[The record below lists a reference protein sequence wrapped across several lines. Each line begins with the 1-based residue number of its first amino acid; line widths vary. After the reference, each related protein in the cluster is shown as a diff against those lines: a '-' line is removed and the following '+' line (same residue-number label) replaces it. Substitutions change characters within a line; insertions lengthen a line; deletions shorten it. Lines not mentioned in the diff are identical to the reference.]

1 MKKRALSIVLTLA
14 LCLGMLPATAWA
26 EQDPDPAP
34 ASQEVTTQAA
44 PAEQDVALEK
54 QDPEEQGEEIVPVAQ
69 VGETSYATLKEA
81 LDAAKNGGTVK
92 LLTNASL
99 GENDQED
106 VYTLGDGESL
116 TIDLAGKTLSGSFDI
131 GAKSGDNYT
140 VSNASLTMND
150 SSGDN
155 SGQLNGWLRVF
166 EDQNGSCSNTLTV
179 NGGTYQYTGKQNNT
193 AYQDAKA
200 TVCNVMGGTVIITGG
215 VFKSYSSGEVAIFVD
230 NDVKSTFSGGTFEG
244 IKAGVD
250 YIVACLKDGY
260 CFEQNGNRIAYAS
273 LRYDQRTEDT
283 LTVEKCTPHSFVDNN
298 EQSNCTYCNA
308 VNPDVAAADTVAKV
322 GDAQFKTLAE
332 AIAAANNTEIEVRLV
347 KNVAEN
353 VVVSGGT
360 VTIDLNGHT
369 WNADTNSTSAAYTP
383 LTVES
388 SSVTLKS
395 GTVDQGSSGGTA
407 SYGIVV
413 EGGSLTLGEDML
425 VMGSPLNNSN
435 CIPAI
440 VLESG
445 DLNLAEGVT
454 LIYGLSVPF
463 DNKLSDYLPDG
474 TAFVQCTYD
483 ATDGVK
489 LGDGYVPDVYTT
501 NASAENMAVVAHKH
515 SITTGNT
522 CACGF
527 TCSHKE
533 INKDNGQCVVCGYQ
547 MAFKTDNQCFY
558 DSLVDAVREVLYKDA
573 TTITLLRDVET
584 GVSADKNKPLAL
596 DLKDYCFSGDLT
608 IKSGTV
614 TVFGSERSHLDGT
627 LTSNVV
633 LPAEFKG
640 RVETLDAVSWKVT
653 VEPGCAG
660 RVGTLSLY
668 PYQNISEKYQLAGG
682 SFETIKFGG
691 GAWTVNS
698 IRLGDIL
705 KPGYR
710 FESMSTSQ
718 DHTLYYN
725 EQITSSNATIT
736 NVKVVLCEQHEY
748 ENGFC
753 KYCNEECPHTTVENN
768 QCTICGLAMVA
779 TVTADGETAYYSA
792 LQTAL
797 NAAADG
803 AVVKPLEDVTADAVT
818 ISSPITLDLNGKV
831 IRADLTVT
839 NAGAKLTDS
848 VGNGGIKKLTVAEGM
863 TVASLLEEGFLFK
876 NSSGRW
882 VTDLTVTE
890 LNYSSIAPIP
900 IRLGTMKDS
909 YDVVYRAED
918 KNIIALEVFAPES
931 GEGFGEYD
939 LFLELR
945 IKSSD
950 GTTVLGSGS
959 TSGVTLDPD
968 NKRAVFSL
976 DGFLTSWDAGTYQ
989 CTIESVR
996 YRPSQTDAYTLT
1008 GQTFTVNV
1016 LQSGTEAAVET
1027 GISDSYFDQKD
1038 TFTYGERIT
1047 VRAMF
1052 DPTGERPAATFSMTP
1067 PTEDQCAVFN
1077 EKGEQISEA
1086 KTVESSTWLDVLTTD
1101 LGVGTHNLTV
1111 RYLGG
1116 NNQEGATVPFTVTVN
1131 PCEITEL
1138 ALDETQLAYTGAA
1151 QTKGVAAVTA
1161 GRLTLTADDYD
1172 VRGNV
1177 QTEVGSYKLTVT
1189 GKGNYTG
1196 TLTGEYTIAKAAA
1209 PETEHGTMTV
1219 SNNHAA
1225 TYEMEIPA
1233 LPALDAGTYGAVS
1246 YALGEVDLSQ
1256 GYYDKETGAKVADGK
1271 LFLPINA
1278 NPVETTGSIGTVTI
1292 KVTTDNYEDFFLTI
1306 DVSATNKIVPIGE
1319 PTLSTT
1325 TITYG
1330 DKLSKVTLSGGLK
1343 DGDSA
1348 VPGVFSWE
1356 ELDAVL
1362 TAGEHQ
1368 VTWRFVPT
1376 DGRTY
1381 AETTGAVTIT
1391 VNKAAPTGAPKY
1403 TAITTGGKTLEDAG
1417 LTAEGGTFSV
1427 PGTVQWVDADGNEMD
1442 VSTEVKANTAY
1453 SWKFVPEDEEN
1464 YESLTG
1470 SITLYAVSHSG
1481 GGGGGGSSSGSS
1493 GSAAKTDD
1501 VTTTVKTDENGNTQT
1516 DVKVSDKAL
1525 SDAKKSG
1532 EAVKIPTG
1540 VKAGEDSNSA
1550 PVVKIDLPKNAG
1562 ETKIEVPVD
1571 NVTPGTVAVIVHE
1584 DGTEEILSSSKPT
1597 EDGLEFTIDGSAT
1610 IKVIDNSKTFV
1621 DTGDHWA
1628 KGAIDYISAR
1638 DLVSGVGDKLFAP
1651 DLTATRAQL
1660 WTILARM
1667 NGETVTGGQTWYEL
1681 PQLWAKK
1688 NGVSDGT
1695 DPNGTIT
1702 RAQLVTMLWRT
1713 AGSPTAGSE
1722 TKFTDVPADSYYAQ
1736 AVAWA
1741 AANGITT
1748 GVGSGRFDPEAPCT
1762 RAQLAT
1768 FLYQNM
1774 K

>member
-1 MKKRALSIVLTLA
+1 
-14 LCLGMLPATAWA
+14 
-26 EQDPDPAP
+26 
-34 ASQEVTTQAA
+34 
-44 PAEQDVALEK
+44 
-54 QDPEEQGEEIVPVAQ
+54 
-69 VGETSYATLKEA
+69 
-81 LDAAKNGGTVK
+81 
-92 LLTNASL
+92 
-99 GENDQED
+99 
-106 VYTLGDGESL
+106 
-116 TIDLAGKTLSGSFDI
+116 
-131 GAKSGDNYT
+131 
-140 VSNASLTMND
+140 
-150 SSGDN
+150 
-155 SGQLNGWLRVF
+155 
-166 EDQNGSCSNTLTV
+166 
-179 NGGTYQYTGKQNNT
+179 
-193 AYQDAKA
+193 
-200 TVCNVMGGTVIITGG
+200 
-215 VFKSYSSGEVAIFVD
+215 
-230 NDVKSTFSGGTFEG
+230 
-244 IKAGVD
+244 
-250 YIVACLKDGY
+250 
-260 CFEQNGNRIAYAS
+260 
-273 LRYDQRTEDT
+273 
-283 LTVEKCTPHSFVDNN
+283 
-298 EQSNCTYCNA
+298 
-308 VNPDVAAADTVAKV
+308 
-322 GDAQFKTLAE
+322 
-332 AIAAANNTEIEVRLV
+332 
-347 KNVAEN
+347 
-353 VVVSGGT
+353 
-360 VTIDLNGHT
+360 
-369 WNADTNSTSAAYTP
+369 
-383 LTVES
+383 
-388 SSVTLKS
+388 
-395 GTVDQGSSGGTA
+395 
-407 SYGIVV
+407 
-413 EGGSLTLGEDML
+413 
-425 VMGSPLNNSN
+425 
-435 CIPAI
+435 
-440 VLESG
+440 
-445 DLNLAEGVT
+445 
-454 LIYGLSVPF
+454 
-463 DNKLSDYLPDG
+463 
-474 TAFVQCTYD
+474 
-483 ATDGVK
+483 
-489 LGDGYVPDVYTT
+489 
-501 NASAENMAVVAHKH
+501 
-515 SITTGNT
+515 
-522 CACGF
+522 
-527 TCSHKE
+527 
-533 INKDNGQCVVCGYQ
+533 
-547 MAFKTDNQCFY
+547 
-558 DSLVDAVREVLYKDA
+558 
-573 TTITLLRDVET
+573 
-584 GVSADKNKPLAL
+584 
-596 DLKDYCFSGDLT
+596 
-608 IKSGTV
+608 
-614 TVFGSERSHLDGT
+614 
-627 LTSNVV
+627 
-633 LPAEFKG
+633 
-640 RVETLDAVSWKVT
+640 
-653 VEPGCAG
+653 
-660 RVGTLSLY
+660 
-668 PYQNISEKYQLAGG
+668 
-682 SFETIKFGG
+682 
-691 GAWTVNS
+691 
-698 IRLGDIL
+698 
-705 KPGYR
+705 
-710 FESMSTSQ
+710 
-718 DHTLYYN
+718 
-725 EQITSSNATIT
+725 
-736 NVKVVLCEQHEY
+736 
-748 ENGFC
+748 
-753 KYCNEECPHTTVENN
+753 
-768 QCTICGLAMVA
+768 
-779 TVTADGETAYYSA
+779 
-792 LQTAL
+792 
-797 NAAADG
+797 
-803 AVVKPLEDVTADAVT
+803 
-818 ISSPITLDLNGKV
+818 
-831 IRADLTVT
+831 
-839 NAGAKLTDS
+839 
-848 VGNGGIKKLTVAEGM
+848 
-863 TVASLLEEGFLFK
+863 
-876 NSSGRW
+876 
-882 VTDLTVTE
+882 
-890 LNYSSIAPIP
+890 
-900 IRLGTMKDS
+900 
-909 YDVVYRAED
+909 
-918 KNIIALEVFAPES
+918 
-931 GEGFGEYD
+931 
-939 LFLELR
+939 
-945 IKSSD
+945 
-950 GTTVLGSGS
+950 
-959 TSGVTLDPD
+959 
-968 NKRAVFSL
+968 
-976 DGFLTSWDAGTYQ
+976 
-989 CTIESVR
+989 
-996 YRPSQTDAYTLT
+996 
-1008 GQTFTVNV
+1008 
-1016 LQSGTEAAVET
+1016 
-1027 GISDSYFDQKD
+1027 
-1038 TFTYGERIT
+1038 
-1047 VRAMF
+1047 MF
-1052 DPTGERPAATFSMTP
+1052 
-1067 PTEDQCAVFN
+1067 
-1077 EKGEQISEA
+1077 
-1086 KTVESSTWLDVLTTD
+1086 TTD

-1209 PETEHGTMTV
+1209 PEAEHGTMTV

-1356 ELDAVL
+1356 EPDAVL

-1381 AETTGAVTIT
+1381 AETTGAVAIT

-1427 PGTVQWVDADGNEMD
+1427 PGQVQWVDADGNEMD
-1442 VSTEVKANTAY
+1442 VSTEVKVNTAY

-1470 SITLYAVSHSG
+1470 SITLYAVSHS
-1481 GGGGGGSSSGSS
+1481 GGGSSSGSS

>member
-34 ASQEVTTQAA
+34 ASQEVTSQAT
-44 PAEQDVALEK
+44 PAEQDVPLEEQDTEK
-54 QDPEEQGEEIVPVAQ
+54 QDAEEQDIEEQDGEEQVPETTPPTYSGGSGTERNPWLISTADDLKTLADTVNNGEPYTYTREYFLQTNDIDLSNVVWEPIGYTDSDYYFSGHYDGGDYIISNAVSTGKLDEDGQATAGIFGCVMDGSVSNLHVRNADFTASGDESYGPAGGVTGIAYGATIENCTVDNSCVESERMPDDSTCAGGIAGYAIGATFSNCASISNQIVSTAYAGGFVGEIDDDEDYGVEGFTTYTNCYVSNGTVTATTDSTQGSSFAGGFAGMVTYDKLIVTNCYVYNTTLSTEGTSGNIVSTGALAGYLHNGSTISATNCYYGACNTTEDADGVTAQTEGQFKDGTVAGLLGENFAQGKDGYPVFAVHAAGIELDQ
-69 VGETSYATLKEA
+69 SSLTISVGNSKTLTATLTPANATDTVTWTSSEEDIATVENGVVTAKAVGETTITATAGDVTDVCTVEVIECGHT
-81 LDAAKNGGTVK
+81 DGT
-92 LLTNASL
+92 N
-99 GENDQED
+99 ND
-106 VYTLGDGESL
+106 
-116 TIDLAGKTLSGSFDI
+116 
-131 GAKSGDNYT
+131 
-140 VSNASLTMND
+140 
-150 SSGDN
+150 
-155 SGQLNGWLRVF
+155 GQCRTCG
-166 EDQNGSCSNTLTV
+166 
-179 NGGTYQYTGKQNNT
+179 YQF
-193 AYQDAKA
+193 AFKA
-200 TVCNVMGGTVIITGG
+200 TDADGNLKGFYDKI
-215 VFKSYSSGEVAIFVD
+215 YDAFVQMP
-230 NDVKSTFSGGTFEG
+230 
-244 IKAGVD
+244 I
-250 YIVACLKDGY
+250 
-260 CFEQNGNRIAYAS
+260 
-273 LRYDQRTEDT
+273 
-283 LTVEKCTPHSFVDNN
+283 
-298 EQSNCTYCNA
+298 
-308 VNPDVAAADTVAKV
+308 
-322 GDAQFKTLAE
+322 
-332 AIAAANNTEIEVRLV
+332 
-347 KNVAEN
+347 
-353 VVVSGGT
+353 SGGT
-360 VTIDLNGHT
+360 VTVLKDADGETQYSPNVTKTFVVDIQDHKLSCNDVHGFSPRARVTITGGKDSQIDT
-369 WNADTNSTSAAYTP
+369 VTADQYVN
-383 LTVES
+383 
-388 SSVTLKS
+388 VTLAS
-395 GTVDQGSSGGTA
+395 TFQGTIT
-407 SYGIVV
+407 
-413 EGGSLTLGEDML
+413 TL
-425 VMGSPLNNSN
+425 N
-435 CIPAI
+435 
-440 VLESG
+440 
-445 DLNLAEGVT
+445 
-454 LIYGLSVPF
+454 
-463 DNKLSDYLPDG
+463 
-474 TAFVQCTYD
+474 
-483 ATDGVK
+483 ATDGNLTVQPGCTAHVKKLQSTYNSTKRIQLMGGSYDKIDINASGLK
-489 LGDGYVPDVYTT
+489 LG
-501 NASAENMAVVAHKH
+501 N
-515 SITTGNT
+515 
-522 CACGF
+522 
-527 TCSHKE
+527 
-533 INKDNGQCVVCGYQ
+533 
-547 MAFKTDNQCFY
+547 
-558 DSLVDAVREVLYKDA
+558 
-573 TTITLLRDVET
+573 LLET
-584 GVSADKNKPLAL
+584 
-596 DLKDYCFSGDLT
+596 
-608 IKSGTV
+608 
-614 TVFGSERSHLDGT
+614 
-627 LTSNVV
+627 
-633 LPAEFKG
+633 
-640 RVETLDAVSWKVT
+640 
-653 VEPGCAG
+653 
-660 RVGTLSLY
+660 
-668 PYQNISEKYQLAGG
+668 
-682 SFETIKFGG
+682 
-691 GAWTVNS
+691 
-698 IRLGDIL
+698 
-705 KPGYR
+705 GYR
-710 FESMSTSQ
+710 FESTDDSGRDLCYS
-718 DHTLYYN
+718 DSLYYKG
-725 EQITSSNATIT
+725 T
-736 NVKVVLCEQHEY
+736 NLKVVPCTSHSY

-803 AVVKPLEDVTADAVT
+803 AEVKLLADVSDAAT
-818 ISSPITLDLNGKV
+818 ISSPVTLDLCGNS
-831 IRADLTVT
+831 INAELTVT
-839 NAGAKLTDS
+839 SVGAKLTDS
-848 VGNGGIKKLTVAEGM
+848 VGGGVISTLTVADSM
-863 TVASLLEEGFLFK
+863 TVADLLEDGFSFRK
-876 NSSGRW
+876 DQW
-882 VTDLTVTE
+882 VKDLTVHT
-890 LNYSSIAPIP
+890 LKKARIAEIP
-900 IRLGTMKDS
+900 IRLGEMNGP
-909 YDVVYRAED
+909 YDVVYKAGN
-918 KNIIALEVFAPES
+918 KNVIALEVFAAKS
-931 GEGFGEYD
+931 GTGFETRDVYVT
-939 LFLELR
+939 LS
-945 IKSSD
+945 IKD
-950 GTTVLGSGS
+950 ENGRPVTTVFES
-959 TSGVTLDPD
+959 TMNLDPD
-968 NKRAVFSL
+968 NKRAVFYL
-976 DGFLTSWDAGTYQ
+976 DKHLTDRDVGTYF
-989 CTIESVR
+989 CTVTKVTYRESDPANT
-996 YRPSQTDAYTLT
+996 YELTDGPS
-1008 GQTFTVNV
+1008 FIVNV
-1016 LQSGTEAAVET
+1016 QQSGTEATVET
-1027 GISDSYFDQKD
+1027 GNDEGWGTKTD
-1038 TFTYGERIT
+1038 TFTYGQTIT
-1047 VRAMF
+1047 VRANF
-1052 DPTGERPAATFSMTP
+1052 DPTGEQPVSTLSMTAP
-1067 PTEDQCAVFN
+1067 AEDQCAVFDKN
-1077 EKGEQISEA
+1077 GTQIAEA
-1086 KTVESSTWLDVLTTD
+1086 VDVERSSAWFEIPTQV
-1101 LGVGTHNLTV
+1101 LGVGTHKLTA
-1111 RYLGG
+1111 RYVGSKNMAG
-1116 NNQEGATVPFTVTVN
+1116 TSVSFTVTVN

-1391 VNKAAPTGAPKY
+1391 VNKATPTGAPKY
-1403 TAITTGGKTLEDAG
+1403 TAITASGKTLEDAG

-1427 PGTVQWVDADGNEMD
+1427 PGTVQWVDADGDEMD

-1470 SITLYAVSHSG
+1470 SITLYSVSS
-1481 GGGGGGSSSGSS
+1481 GGGGGGSSSSSS

>member
-34 ASQEVTTQAA
+34 ASQEVTSQAT
-44 PAEQDVALEK
+44 PAEQDVTLEEQDTEK
-54 QDPEEQGEEIVPVAQ
+54 QDAEEQDIEEQDGEEQVPETTPPTYSGGSGTERNPWLISTADDLKTLADTVNNGEPYTYTREYFLQTNDIDLSNVVWEPIGYTDSDYYFSGHYDGGDYIISNAVSTGKLDEDGQATAGIFGCVMDGSVSNLHVRNADFTASGDESYGPAGGVTGIAYGATIENCTVENSRVESERMPDDSTCAGGIAGYAIGATFSNCASISNQIVSTAYAGGFVGEIDDDEEYGVEGFTTYTNCYVSNGTVTATTDSTQGSSFAGGFAGMVTYDKLIVTNCYVYNTTLSTEGTSGNIVSTGALAGYLHNGSTISATNCYYGACNATEDADGVTAQTEGQFKDGTVAGLLGENFAQGKDGYPVFAVHAAGIELDQ
-69 VGETSYATLKEA
+69 SSLTISVGNSKTLTATLTPANATDTVTWTSSEEDIATVENGVVTAKAVGETTITATA
-81 LDAAKNGGTVK
+81 G
-92 LLTNASL
+92 
-99 GENDQED
+99 D
-106 VYTLGDGESL
+106 VTD
-116 TIDLAGKTLSGSFDI
+116 
-131 GAKSGDNYT
+131 
-140 VSNASLTMND
+140 
-150 SSGDN
+150 
-155 SGQLNGWLRVF
+155 
-166 EDQNGSCSNTLTV
+166 
-179 NGGTYQYTGKQNNT
+179 
-193 AYQDAKA
+193 
-200 TVCNVMGGTVIITGG
+200 VC
-215 VFKSYSSGEVAIFVD
+215 
-230 NDVKSTFSGGTFEG
+230 
-244 IKAGVD
+244 
-250 YIVACLKDGY
+250 
-260 CFEQNGNRIAYAS
+260 
-273 LRYDQRTEDT
+273 
-283 LTVEKCTPHSFVDNN
+283 TVEV
-298 EQSNCTYCNA
+298 
-308 VNPDVAAADTVAKV
+308 
-322 GDAQFKTLAE
+322 
-332 AIAAANNTEIEVRLV
+332 IEC
-347 KNVAEN
+347 
-353 VVVSGGT
+353 
-360 VTIDLNGHT
+360 GHT
-369 WNADTNSTSAAYTP
+369 DGTNS
-383 LTVES
+383 
-388 SSVTLKS
+388 
-395 GTVDQGSSGGTA
+395 D
-407 SYGIVV
+407 
-413 EGGSLTLGEDML
+413 
-425 VMGSPLNNSN
+425 
-435 CIPAI
+435 
-440 VLESG
+440 
-445 DLNLAEGVT
+445 
-454 LIYGLSVPF
+454 
-463 DNKLSDYLPDG
+463 
-474 TAFVQCTYD
+474 
-483 ATDGVK
+483 
-489 LGDGYVPDVYTT
+489 
-501 NASAENMAVVAHKH
+501 
-515 SITTGNT
+515 
-522 CACGF
+522 
-527 TCSHKE
+527 
-533 INKDNGQCVVCGYQ
+533 GQCVVCGYQ

-779 TVTADGETAYYSA
+779 TVTANGTTAYYSA

-1101 LGVGTHNLTV
+1101 LGVGTHKLTA
-1111 RYLGG
+1111 RYVGSKNMAG
-1116 NNQEGATVPFTVTVN
+1116 TSVSFTVTVN
-1131 PCEITEL
+1131 PCEITGL

-1381 AETTGAVTIT
+1381 AETTGTVTIT

-1403 TAITTGGKTLEDAG
+1403 TAITASGKTLEDAG

-1584 DGTEEILSSSKPT
+1584 DGTEAILSSSKPT

>member
-1 MKKRALSIVLTLA
+1 
-14 LCLGMLPATAWA
+14 
-26 EQDPDPAP
+26 
-34 ASQEVTTQAA
+34 
-44 PAEQDVALEK
+44 
-54 QDPEEQGEEIVPVAQ
+54 
-69 VGETSYATLKEA
+69 
-81 LDAAKNGGTVK
+81 
-92 LLTNASL
+92 
-99 GENDQED
+99 
-106 VYTLGDGESL
+106 
-116 TIDLAGKTLSGSFDI
+116 
-131 GAKSGDNYT
+131 
-140 VSNASLTMND
+140 
-150 SSGDN
+150 
-155 SGQLNGWLRVF
+155 
-166 EDQNGSCSNTLTV
+166 
-179 NGGTYQYTGKQNNT
+179 
-193 AYQDAKA
+193 
-200 TVCNVMGGTVIITGG
+200 
-215 VFKSYSSGEVAIFVD
+215 
-230 NDVKSTFSGGTFEG
+230 
-244 IKAGVD
+244 
-250 YIVACLKDGY
+250 
-260 CFEQNGNRIAYAS
+260 
-273 LRYDQRTEDT
+273 
-283 LTVEKCTPHSFVDNN
+283 
-298 EQSNCTYCNA
+298 
-308 VNPDVAAADTVAKV
+308 
-322 GDAQFKTLAE
+322 
-332 AIAAANNTEIEVRLV
+332 
-347 KNVAEN
+347 
-353 VVVSGGT
+353 
-360 VTIDLNGHT
+360 
-369 WNADTNSTSAAYTP
+369 
-383 LTVES
+383 
-388 SSVTLKS
+388 
-395 GTVDQGSSGGTA
+395 
-407 SYGIVV
+407 
-413 EGGSLTLGEDML
+413 
-425 VMGSPLNNSN
+425 
-435 CIPAI
+435 
-440 VLESG
+440 
-445 DLNLAEGVT
+445 
-454 LIYGLSVPF
+454 
-463 DNKLSDYLPDG
+463 
-474 TAFVQCTYD
+474 
-483 ATDGVK
+483 
-489 LGDGYVPDVYTT
+489 
-501 NASAENMAVVAHKH
+501 
-515 SITTGNT
+515 
-522 CACGF
+522 
-527 TCSHKE
+527 
-533 INKDNGQCVVCGYQ
+533 
-547 MAFKTDNQCFY
+547 
-558 DSLVDAVREVLYKDA
+558 
-573 TTITLLRDVET
+573 
-584 GVSADKNKPLAL
+584 
-596 DLKDYCFSGDLT
+596 
-608 IKSGTV
+608 
-614 TVFGSERSHLDGT
+614 
-627 LTSNVV
+627 
-633 LPAEFKG
+633 
-640 RVETLDAVSWKVT
+640 
-653 VEPGCAG
+653 
-660 RVGTLSLY
+660 
-668 PYQNISEKYQLAGG
+668 
-682 SFETIKFGG
+682 
-691 GAWTVNS
+691 
-698 IRLGDIL
+698 
-705 KPGYR
+705 
-710 FESMSTSQ
+710 
-718 DHTLYYN
+718 
-725 EQITSSNATIT
+725 
-736 NVKVVLCEQHEY
+736 
-748 ENGFC
+748 
-753 KYCNEECPHTTVENN
+753 
-768 QCTICGLAMVA
+768 
-779 TVTADGETAYYSA
+779 
-792 LQTAL
+792 
-797 NAAADG
+797 
-803 AVVKPLEDVTADAVT
+803 
-818 ISSPITLDLNGKV
+818 
-831 IRADLTVT
+831 
-839 NAGAKLTDS
+839 
-848 VGNGGIKKLTVAEGM
+848 
-863 TVASLLEEGFLFK
+863 
-876 NSSGRW
+876 
-882 VTDLTVTE
+882 
-890 LNYSSIAPIP
+890 
-900 IRLGTMKDS
+900 
-909 YDVVYRAED
+909 
-918 KNIIALEVFAPES
+918 
-931 GEGFGEYD
+931 
-939 LFLELR
+939 
-945 IKSSD
+945 
-950 GTTVLGSGS
+950 
-959 TSGVTLDPD
+959 
-968 NKRAVFSL
+968 
-976 DGFLTSWDAGTYQ
+976 
-989 CTIESVR
+989 
-996 YRPSQTDAYTLT
+996 
-1008 GQTFTVNV
+1008 
-1016 LQSGTEAAVET
+1016 
-1027 GISDSYFDQKD
+1027 
-1038 TFTYGERIT
+1038 
-1047 VRAMF
+1047 
-1052 DPTGERPAATFSMTP
+1052 MTP
-1067 PTEDQCAVFN
+1067 PTTDQCAVFN
-1077 EKGEQISEA
+1077 EKGEQVSEA
-1086 KTVESSTWLDVLTTD
+1086 EDVGNFSTWLDVFTTD

-1131 PCEITEL
+1131 PCEITGL

-1209 PETEHGTMTV
+1209 PEAEHGTMTV

-1256 GYYDKETGAKVADGK
+1256 GYYDKETGAKVEDGK

-1292 KVTTDNYEDFFLTI
+1292 KVTTENYEDFFLTI

-1356 ELDAVL
+1356 EPDAVL

-1427 PGTVQWVDADGNEMD
+1427 PGQVQWVDADGDEMD

-1481 GGGGGGSSSGSS
+1481 GGGGGGSSSSSS
-1493 GSAAKTDD
+1493 GSAAKIDD

>member
-26 EQDPDPAP
+26 EQNPDPAP
-34 ASQEVTTQAA
+34 ASQEVTSQAT
-44 PAEQDVALEK
+44 PAEQDTEK
-54 QDPEEQGEEIVPVAQ
+54 QDAEEQDIEEQDGEEQVPETTPPTYSGGSGTERNPWLISTADDLKTLADTVNNGEPYTYTGEYFLQTNDIDLSNVVWEPIGYTDSDYYFSGHYDGGDYIISNAVSTGKLDEDGQATAGIFGCVMDGSVSNLHVRNADFTASGDESYGPAGGVTGIAYGATIENCTVENSRVESERMPDDSTCAGGIAGYAIGATFSNCASISNQIVSTAYAGGFVGEIDDDEDYGVEGFTTYTNCYVSNGTVTATTDSTQGSSFAGGFAGMVTYDKLIVTNCYVYNTMLSTEGTSGNIVSTGALAGYLHNGSTISATNCYYGACNATEDADGVTAQTEGQFKDGTVAGLLGENFAQGKDGYPVFAVHADRIELDQ
-69 VGETSYATLKEA
+69 SSLTISVGDSKTLTATLTPANATDMVTWTSSEEDIATVENGVVTAKAVGETTITATAGDVTDVCTVEVIECGHT
-81 LDAAKNGGTVK
+81 DGT
-92 LLTNASL
+92 N
-99 GENDQED
+99 ND
-106 VYTLGDGESL
+106 
-116 TIDLAGKTLSGSFDI
+116 
-131 GAKSGDNYT
+131 
-140 VSNASLTMND
+140 
-150 SSGDN
+150 
-155 SGQLNGWLRVF
+155 GQCRTCG
-166 EDQNGSCSNTLTV
+166 
-179 NGGTYQYTGKQNNT
+179 YQF
-193 AYQDAKA
+193 AFKA
-200 TVCNVMGGTVIITGG
+200 TDADGNLKGFYDKI
-215 VFKSYSSGEVAIFVD
+215 YDAFVQMP
-230 NDVKSTFSGGTFEG
+230 
-244 IKAGVD
+244 I
-250 YIVACLKDGY
+250 
-260 CFEQNGNRIAYAS
+260 
-273 LRYDQRTEDT
+273 
-283 LTVEKCTPHSFVDNN
+283 
-298 EQSNCTYCNA
+298 
-308 VNPDVAAADTVAKV
+308 
-322 GDAQFKTLAE
+322 
-332 AIAAANNTEIEVRLV
+332 
-347 KNVAEN
+347 
-353 VVVSGGT
+353 SGGT
-360 VTIDLNGHT
+360 VTVLKDADGETQYSPNVTKTFVVDIQDHKLSCNDVHGFSPRARVTITGGKDSQIDT
-369 WNADTNSTSAAYTP
+369 VTADQYVN
-383 LTVES
+383 
-388 SSVTLKS
+388 VTLAS
-395 GTVDQGSSGGTA
+395 TFQGTIT
-407 SYGIVV
+407 
-413 EGGSLTLGEDML
+413 TL
-425 VMGSPLNNSN
+425 N
-435 CIPAI
+435 
-440 VLESG
+440 
-445 DLNLAEGVT
+445 
-454 LIYGLSVPF
+454 
-463 DNKLSDYLPDG
+463 
-474 TAFVQCTYD
+474 
-483 ATDGVK
+483 ATDGNLTVQPGCTAHVKKLQSTYNSTKRIQLMGGSYDKIDINASGLK
-489 LGDGYVPDVYTT
+489 LG
-501 NASAENMAVVAHKH
+501 N
-515 SITTGNT
+515 
-522 CACGF
+522 
-527 TCSHKE
+527 
-533 INKDNGQCVVCGYQ
+533 
-547 MAFKTDNQCFY
+547 
-558 DSLVDAVREVLYKDA
+558 
-573 TTITLLRDVET
+573 LLET
-584 GVSADKNKPLAL
+584 
-596 DLKDYCFSGDLT
+596 
-608 IKSGTV
+608 
-614 TVFGSERSHLDGT
+614 
-627 LTSNVV
+627 
-633 LPAEFKG
+633 
-640 RVETLDAVSWKVT
+640 
-653 VEPGCAG
+653 
-660 RVGTLSLY
+660 
-668 PYQNISEKYQLAGG
+668 
-682 SFETIKFGG
+682 
-691 GAWTVNS
+691 
-698 IRLGDIL
+698 
-705 KPGYR
+705 GYR
-710 FESMSTSQ
+710 FESTDDSGRDLCYS
-718 DHTLYYN
+718 DSLYYKG
-725 EQITSSNATIT
+725 T
-736 NVKVVLCEQHEY
+736 NLKVVPCTSHSY

-803 AVVKPLEDVTADAVT
+803 AEVKLMADVTDAAT
-818 ISSPITLDLNGKV
+818 ISSKVTLDLCGKDV
-831 IRADLTVT
+831 VKLTVS
-839 NAGAKLTDS
+839 AAAKLTDS
-848 VGNGGIKKLTVAEGM
+848 VGDGVIKNLTVTVEGM
-863 TVASLLEEGFLFK
+863 TVKDILSEGMQFK
-876 NSSGRW
+876 NSFNSAW
-882 VTDLTVTE
+882 VTDLTVKE
-890 LNYSSIAPIP
+890 LTSVRIAEIP
-900 IRLGTMKDS
+900 IRLGEMDS
-909 YDVVYRAED
+909 SYNVVYRAED
-918 KNIIALEVFAPES
+918 KGIITLEVFASKS
-931 GEGFGEYD
+931 GTLSQND
-939 LFLELR
+939 LSAEFEFVDKDGKTWSTTLHG
-945 IKSSD
+945 SS
-950 GTTVLGSGS
+950 VKI
-959 TSGVTLDPD
+959 DPD
-968 NKRAVFSL
+968 GKRAVYTF
-976 DGFLTSWDAGTYQ
+976 DTCLTNRADAGTYQ
-989 CTIESVR
+989 CTVKSVK
-996 YRPSQTDAYTLT
+996 YHPTQKDEYVLT
-1008 GQTFTVNV
+1008 GPSFKVNV
-1016 LQSGTEAAVET
+1016 RQSGTTASVKT
-1027 GISDSYFDQKD
+1027 GISAGYFDQKD
-1038 TFTYGERIT
+1038 TFTYDQRIT
-1047 VRAMF
+1047 VLAQF
-1052 DPTGERPAATFSMTP
+1052 APTGEEPTATFSMTP

-1209 PETEHGTMTV
+1209 PEAEHGTMTV

-1391 VNKAAPTGAPKY
+1391 VNKATPTGAPKY
-1403 TAITTGGKTLEDAG
+1403 TAITASGKTLEDAG

-1571 NVTPGTVAVIVHE
+1571 NVSSGTVAVIVHE
-1584 DGTEEILSSSKPT
+1584 DGTEEILSSSKLT

-1628 KGAIDYISAR
+1628 KGAIDFISAR
-1638 DLVSGVGDKLFAP
+1638 ELVSGVGDKLFAP

>member
-44 PAEQDVALEK
+44 PAEQDVALEE
-54 QDPEEQGEEIVPVAQ
+54 QEGEEQVTETTPPAYSGGSGTEDNPWIISSADDLKTLADTVNNGEQYTGTYFLQAEDIDLSNVAWEPIGYTDSDYYFSGHYDGGDYIISNAVSTGKLDEDGQATAGIFGCVVDGSVSNLHVRNADFTASGDESYGPAGGVTGIAYGATIENCTVENSRVESERMPDDSTCAGGIAGYAIGATFSNCASISNQIVSTAYAGGFVGEIDDDEEYGVEGFTTYTNCYVSNGTVTATTDSTQGSSFAGGFAGMVTYDKLIVTNCYVYNTTLSTEGTSGNIVSTGALAGYLHNGSTISATNCYYGACNATEDADGVTAQTEGQFKDGTVAGLLGENFAQGKDGYPVFAVHAAGIELDQ
-69 VGETSYATLKEA
+69 SSLTISVGNSKTLTATLTPANATDTVTWTSSEEDIATVENGVVTAKAVGETTITATAGDVTDVCTVEVIECGHT
-81 LDAAKNGGTVK
+81 DGT
-92 LLTNASL
+92 N
-99 GENDQED
+99 ND
-106 VYTLGDGESL
+106 
-116 TIDLAGKTLSGSFDI
+116 
-131 GAKSGDNYT
+131 
-140 VSNASLTMND
+140 
-150 SSGDN
+150 
-155 SGQLNGWLRVF
+155 GQCRTCG
-166 EDQNGSCSNTLTV
+166 
-179 NGGTYQYTGKQNNT
+179 YQF
-193 AYQDAKA
+193 AFKA
-200 TVCNVMGGTVIITGG
+200 TDADGNLKGFYDKI
-215 VFKSYSSGEVAIFVD
+215 YDAFVQMP
-230 NDVKSTFSGGTFEG
+230 
-244 IKAGVD
+244 I
-250 YIVACLKDGY
+250 
-260 CFEQNGNRIAYAS
+260 
-273 LRYDQRTEDT
+273 
-283 LTVEKCTPHSFVDNN
+283 
-298 EQSNCTYCNA
+298 
-308 VNPDVAAADTVAKV
+308 
-322 GDAQFKTLAE
+322 
-332 AIAAANNTEIEVRLV
+332 
-347 KNVAEN
+347 
-353 VVVSGGT
+353 SGGT
-360 VTIDLNGHT
+360 VTVLKDADGETQYSPNVTKTFVVDIQDHKLSCNDVHGFSPRARVTITGGKDSQIDIVT
-369 WNADTNSTSAAYTP
+369 ADQYVN
-383 LTVES
+383 
-388 SSVTLKS
+388 VTLAS
-395 GTVDQGSSGGTA
+395 TFQGTIT
-407 SYGIVV
+407 
-413 EGGSLTLGEDML
+413 TL
-425 VMGSPLNNSN
+425 N
-435 CIPAI
+435 
-440 VLESG
+440 
-445 DLNLAEGVT
+445 
-454 LIYGLSVPF
+454 
-463 DNKLSDYLPDG
+463 
-474 TAFVQCTYD
+474 
-483 ATDGVK
+483 ATDGNLTVQPGCTAHVKKLQSTYNSTKRIQLMGGSYDKIDINASGLK
-489 LGDGYVPDVYTT
+489 LG
-501 NASAENMAVVAHKH
+501 N
-515 SITTGNT
+515 
-522 CACGF
+522 
-527 TCSHKE
+527 
-533 INKDNGQCVVCGYQ
+533 
-547 MAFKTDNQCFY
+547 
-558 DSLVDAVREVLYKDA
+558 
-573 TTITLLRDVET
+573 LLET
-584 GVSADKNKPLAL
+584 
-596 DLKDYCFSGDLT
+596 
-608 IKSGTV
+608 
-614 TVFGSERSHLDGT
+614 
-627 LTSNVV
+627 
-633 LPAEFKG
+633 
-640 RVETLDAVSWKVT
+640 
-653 VEPGCAG
+653 
-660 RVGTLSLY
+660 
-668 PYQNISEKYQLAGG
+668 
-682 SFETIKFGG
+682 
-691 GAWTVNS
+691 
-698 IRLGDIL
+698 
-705 KPGYR
+705 GYR
-710 FESMSTSQ
+710 FESTDDSGRDLCYS
-718 DHTLYYN
+718 DSLYYKG
-725 EQITSSNATIT
+725 T
-736 NVKVVLCEQHEY
+736 NLKVVPCTSHSY

-803 AVVKPLEDVTADAVT
+803 AEVKLLADVSDAAT
-818 ISSPITLDLNGKV
+818 ISSKVTLDLCGKDV
-831 IRADLTVT
+831 VKLTVS
-839 NAGAKLTDS
+839 AAAKLTDS
-848 VGNGGIKKLTVAEGM
+848 VGDGVIKNLTVTVEGM
-863 TVASLLEEGFLFK
+863 TVKDILSEGMQFK
-876 NSSGRW
+876 NSFNSAW
-882 VTDLTVTE
+882 VTDLTVKE
-890 LNYSSIAPIP
+890 LTSVRIAEIP
-900 IRLGTMKDS
+900 IRLGEMDS
-909 YDVVYRAED
+909 SYNVVYRAED
-918 KNIIALEVFAPES
+918 KGIITLEVFASKS
-931 GEGFGEYD
+931 GTLSQND
-939 LFLELR
+939 LSAEFEFVDKDGKTWSTTLHG
-945 IKSSD
+945 SS
-950 GTTVLGSGS
+950 VKI
-959 TSGVTLDPD
+959 DPD
-968 NKRAVFSL
+968 GKRAVYTF
-976 DGFLTSWDAGTYQ
+976 DTCLTNRADAGTYQ
-989 CTIESVR
+989 CTVKSVK
-996 YRPSQTDAYTLT
+996 YHPTQKDEYVLT
-1008 GQTFTVNV
+1008 GPSFKVNV
-1016 LQSGTEAAVET
+1016 RQSGTTASVKT
-1027 GISDSYFDQKD
+1027 GISAGYFDQKD
-1038 TFTYGERIT
+1038 TFTYGQRIT
-1047 VRAMF
+1047 VLAQF
-1052 DPTGERPAATFSMTP
+1052 APTGEEPTATFSMTP

-1131 PCEITEL
+1131 PCEITGL

-1381 AETTGAVTIT
+1381 AETTGTVTIT
-1391 VNKAAPTGAPKY
+1391 VNKATPTGAPKY
-1403 TAITTGGKTLEDAG
+1403 TAITASGKTLEDAG

-1681 PQLWAKK
+1681 PQL
-1688 NGVSDGT
+1688 
-1695 DPNGTIT
+1695 
-1702 RAQLVTMLWRT
+1702 
-1713 AGSPTAGSE
+1713 
-1722 TKFTDVPADSYYAQ
+1722 
-1736 AVAWA
+1736 
-1741 AANGITT
+1741 
-1748 GVGSGRFDPEAPCT
+1748 
-1762 RAQLAT
+1762 
-1768 FLYQNM
+1768 
-1774 K
+1774 

>member
-26 EQDPDPAP
+26 KQDPDPAP

-44 PAEQDVALEK
+44 PAEQDVALEEQDTEK
-54 QDPEEQGEEIVPVAQ
+54 QDAEEQDIEEQDGEEQVPETTPPTYSGGSGTERNPWLISTADDLKTLADTVNNGEPYTYTGEYFLQTNDIDLSNVVWEPIGYTDSDYYFSGHYDGGDYIISNAVSTGKLDEDGQATAGIFGCVMDGSVSNLHVRNADFTASGDESYGPAGGVTGIAYGATIENCTVENSRVESERMPDDSTCAGGIAGYAIGATFSNCASISNQIVSTAYAGGFVGEIDDDEDYGVEGFTTYTNCYVSNGTVTATTDSTQGSSFAGGFAGMVTYDKLIVTNCYVYNTTLSTEGTSGNIVSTGALAGYLHNGSTISATNCYYGACNATEDADGVTAQTEGQFKDGTVAGLLGENFAQGKDGYPVFAVHAAGIELDQ
-69 VGETSYATLKEA
+69 SSLTISVGNSKTLTATLTPANATDTVTWTSSEEDIATVENGVVTAKAVGETTITATAGDVTDVCTVEVIECGHT
-81 LDAAKNGGTVK
+81 DGT
-92 LLTNASL
+92 N
-99 GENDQED
+99 ND
-106 VYTLGDGESL
+106 
-116 TIDLAGKTLSGSFDI
+116 
-131 GAKSGDNYT
+131 
-140 VSNASLTMND
+140 
-150 SSGDN
+150 
-155 SGQLNGWLRVF
+155 GQCRTCG
-166 EDQNGSCSNTLTV
+166 
-179 NGGTYQYTGKQNNT
+179 YQF
-193 AYQDAKA
+193 AFKA
-200 TVCNVMGGTVIITGG
+200 TDADGNLKGFYDKI
-215 VFKSYSSGEVAIFVD
+215 YDAFVQMP
-230 NDVKSTFSGGTFEG
+230 
-244 IKAGVD
+244 I
-250 YIVACLKDGY
+250 
-260 CFEQNGNRIAYAS
+260 
-273 LRYDQRTEDT
+273 
-283 LTVEKCTPHSFVDNN
+283 
-298 EQSNCTYCNA
+298 
-308 VNPDVAAADTVAKV
+308 
-322 GDAQFKTLAE
+322 
-332 AIAAANNTEIEVRLV
+332 
-347 KNVAEN
+347 
-353 VVVSGGT
+353 SGGT
-360 VTIDLNGHT
+360 VTVLKDADGETQYSPNVTKTFVVDIQDHKLSCNDVHGFSPRARVTITGGKDSQIDT
-369 WNADTNSTSAAYTP
+369 VTADQYVN
-383 LTVES
+383 
-388 SSVTLKS
+388 VTLAS
-395 GTVDQGSSGGTA
+395 TFQGTIT
-407 SYGIVV
+407 
-413 EGGSLTLGEDML
+413 TL
-425 VMGSPLNNSN
+425 N
-435 CIPAI
+435 
-440 VLESG
+440 
-445 DLNLAEGVT
+445 
-454 LIYGLSVPF
+454 
-463 DNKLSDYLPDG
+463 
-474 TAFVQCTYD
+474 
-483 ATDGVK
+483 ATDGNLTVQPGCTAHVKKLQSTYNSTKRIQLMGGSYDKIDINASGLK
-489 LGDGYVPDVYTT
+489 LG
-501 NASAENMAVVAHKH
+501 N
-515 SITTGNT
+515 
-522 CACGF
+522 
-527 TCSHKE
+527 
-533 INKDNGQCVVCGYQ
+533 
-547 MAFKTDNQCFY
+547 
-558 DSLVDAVREVLYKDA
+558 
-573 TTITLLRDVET
+573 LLET
-584 GVSADKNKPLAL
+584 
-596 DLKDYCFSGDLT
+596 
-608 IKSGTV
+608 
-614 TVFGSERSHLDGT
+614 
-627 LTSNVV
+627 
-633 LPAEFKG
+633 
-640 RVETLDAVSWKVT
+640 
-653 VEPGCAG
+653 
-660 RVGTLSLY
+660 
-668 PYQNISEKYQLAGG
+668 
-682 SFETIKFGG
+682 
-691 GAWTVNS
+691 
-698 IRLGDIL
+698 
-705 KPGYR
+705 GYR
-710 FESMSTSQ
+710 FESTDDSGRDLCYS
-718 DHTLYYN
+718 DSLYYKG
-725 EQITSSNATIT
+725 T
-736 NVKVVLCEQHEY
+736 NLKVVPCTSHSY

-1209 PETEHGTMTV
+1209 PEAEHGTMTV

-1348 VPGVFSWE
+1348 VLGVFSWE

-1403 TAITTGGKTLEDAG
+1403 TAITASGKTLEDAG

-1427 PGTVQWVDADGNEMD
+1427 PGQVQWVDADGDEMD

>member
-34 ASQEVTTQAA
+34 ASQEVTSQAT
-44 PAEQDVALEK
+44 PAEQDTEK
-54 QDPEEQGEEIVPVAQ
+54 QDAEEQDIEEQDGEEQVPETTPPTYSGGSGTERNPWLISTADDLKTLADTVNNGEPYTYTGEYFLQTNDIDLSNVVWEPIGYTDSDYYFSGHYDGGDYIISNAVSTGKLDEDGQATAGIFGCVMDGSVSNLHVRNADFTASGDESYGPAGGVTGIAYGATIENCTVENSRVESERMPDDSTCAGGIAGYAIGATFSNCASISNQIVSTAYAGGFVGEIDDDEEYGVEGFTTYTNCYVSNGTVTATTDSTQGSSFAGGFAGMVTYDKLIVTNCYVYNTTLSTEGTSGNIVSTGALAGYLHNGSTISATNCYYGACNATEDADGVTAQTEGQFKDGTVAGLLGENFAQGKDGYPVFAVHADRIELDQ
-69 VGETSYATLKEA
+69 SSLTISVGDSKTLTATLTPANATDMVTWTSSEEDIATVENGVVTAKAVGETTITATAGDVTDVCTVEVIECGHT
-81 LDAAKNGGTVK
+81 DGT
-92 LLTNASL
+92 N
-99 GENDQED
+99 ND
-106 VYTLGDGESL
+106 
-116 TIDLAGKTLSGSFDI
+116 
-131 GAKSGDNYT
+131 
-140 VSNASLTMND
+140 
-150 SSGDN
+150 
-155 SGQLNGWLRVF
+155 GQCRTCG
-166 EDQNGSCSNTLTV
+166 
-179 NGGTYQYTGKQNNT
+179 YQF
-193 AYQDAKA
+193 AFKA
-200 TVCNVMGGTVIITGG
+200 TDADGNLKGFYDKI
-215 VFKSYSSGEVAIFVD
+215 YDAFVQMP
-230 NDVKSTFSGGTFEG
+230 
-244 IKAGVD
+244 I
-250 YIVACLKDGY
+250 
-260 CFEQNGNRIAYAS
+260 
-273 LRYDQRTEDT
+273 
-283 LTVEKCTPHSFVDNN
+283 
-298 EQSNCTYCNA
+298 
-308 VNPDVAAADTVAKV
+308 
-322 GDAQFKTLAE
+322 
-332 AIAAANNTEIEVRLV
+332 
-347 KNVAEN
+347 
-353 VVVSGGT
+353 SGGT
-360 VTIDLNGHT
+360 VTVLKDADGETQYSPNVTKTFVVDIQDHKLSCNDVHGFSPRARVTITGGKDSQIDT
-369 WNADTNSTSAAYTP
+369 VTADQYVN
-383 LTVES
+383 
-388 SSVTLKS
+388 VTLAS
-395 GTVDQGSSGGTA
+395 TFQGTIT
-407 SYGIVV
+407 
-413 EGGSLTLGEDML
+413 TL
-425 VMGSPLNNSN
+425 N
-435 CIPAI
+435 
-440 VLESG
+440 
-445 DLNLAEGVT
+445 
-454 LIYGLSVPF
+454 
-463 DNKLSDYLPDG
+463 
-474 TAFVQCTYD
+474 
-483 ATDGVK
+483 ATDGNLTVQPGCTAHVKKLQSTYNSTKRIQLMGGSYDKIDINASGLK
-489 LGDGYVPDVYTT
+489 LG
-501 NASAENMAVVAHKH
+501 N
-515 SITTGNT
+515 
-522 CACGF
+522 
-527 TCSHKE
+527 
-533 INKDNGQCVVCGYQ
+533 
-547 MAFKTDNQCFY
+547 
-558 DSLVDAVREVLYKDA
+558 
-573 TTITLLRDVET
+573 LLET
-584 GVSADKNKPLAL
+584 
-596 DLKDYCFSGDLT
+596 
-608 IKSGTV
+608 
-614 TVFGSERSHLDGT
+614 
-627 LTSNVV
+627 
-633 LPAEFKG
+633 
-640 RVETLDAVSWKVT
+640 
-653 VEPGCAG
+653 
-660 RVGTLSLY
+660 
-668 PYQNISEKYQLAGG
+668 
-682 SFETIKFGG
+682 
-691 GAWTVNS
+691 
-698 IRLGDIL
+698 
-705 KPGYR
+705 GYR
-710 FESMSTSQ
+710 FESTDDSGRDLCYS
-718 DHTLYYN
+718 DSLYYKG
-725 EQITSSNATIT
+725 T
-736 NVKVVLCEQHEY
+736 NLKVVPCTSHSY

-803 AVVKPLEDVTADAVT
+803 AEVKLLADVSDAAT
-818 ISSPITLDLNGKV
+818 ISSKVTLDLCGKDV
-831 IRADLTVT
+831 VKLTVS
-839 NAGAKLTDS
+839 AAAKLTDS
-848 VGNGGIKKLTVAEGM
+848 VGDGVIKNLTVTVEGM
-863 TVASLLEEGFLFK
+863 TVKDILSEGMQFK
-876 NSSGRW
+876 NSFNSAW
-882 VTDLTVTE
+882 VTDLTVKE
-890 LNYSSIAPIP
+890 LTSVRIAEIP
-900 IRLGTMKDS
+900 IRLGEMDS
-909 YDVVYRAED
+909 SYNVVYRAED
-918 KNIIALEVFAPES
+918 KGIITLEVFASKS
-931 GEGFGEYD
+931 GTLSQND
-939 LFLELR
+939 LSAEFEFVDKDGKTWSTTLHG
-945 IKSSD
+945 SS
-950 GTTVLGSGS
+950 VKI
-959 TSGVTLDPD
+959 DPD
-968 NKRAVFSL
+968 GKRAVYTF
-976 DGFLTSWDAGTYQ
+976 DTCLTNRADAGTYQ
-989 CTIESVR
+989 CTVKSVK
-996 YRPSQTDAYTLT
+996 YHPTQKDEYVLT
-1008 GQTFTVNV
+1008 GPSFKVNV
-1016 LQSGTEAAVET
+1016 RQSGTTASVKT
-1027 GISDSYFDQKD
+1027 GISAGYFDQKD
-1038 TFTYGERIT
+1038 TFTYDQRIT
-1047 VRAMF
+1047 VLAQF
-1052 DPTGERPAATFSMTP
+1052 APTGEEPTATFSMTP

-1209 PETEHGTMTV
+1209 PEAEHGTMTV

-1292 KVTTDNYEDFFLTI
+1292 KVTTENYEDFFLTI

-1381 AETTGAVTIT
+1381 AETTGAVAIT

-1571 NVTPGTVAVIVHE
+1571 NVSSGTVAVIVHE
-1584 DGTEEILSSSKPT
+1584 DGTEEILSSSKLT

>member
-34 ASQEVTTQAA
+34 ASQEVTSQAT
-44 PAEQDVALEK
+44 PAEQDVTLEEQDTEK
-54 QDPEEQGEEIVPVAQ
+54 QDAEEQDIEEQDGEEQVPETTPPTYSGGSGTERNPWLISTADDLKTLADTVNNGEQYTGTYFLQAEDIDLSNVAWEPIGYTDSDYYFSGHYDGGDYIISNAVSTGKLDEDGQATAGIFGCVMDGSVSNLHVRNADFTASGDESYGPAGGVTGIAYGATIENCTVENSRVESERMPDDSTCAGGIAGYAIGATFSNCASISNQIVSTAYAGGFVGEIDDDEDYGVEGFTTYANCYVSNGTVTATTDSTQGSSFAGGFAGMVTYDKLIVTNCYVYNTTLSTEGTSGNIVSTGALAGYLHNGSTISATNCYYGACNATEDADGVTAQTEGQFKDGTVAGLLGENFAQGKDGYPVFAVHAAGIELDQ
-69 VGETSYATLKEA
+69 SSLTISVGNSKTLTATLTPANATDTVTWTSSEEDIATVENGVVTAKAVGETTITATA
-81 LDAAKNGGTVK
+81 G
-92 LLTNASL
+92 
-99 GENDQED
+99 D
-106 VYTLGDGESL
+106 VTD
-116 TIDLAGKTLSGSFDI
+116 
-131 GAKSGDNYT
+131 
-140 VSNASLTMND
+140 
-150 SSGDN
+150 
-155 SGQLNGWLRVF
+155 
-166 EDQNGSCSNTLTV
+166 
-179 NGGTYQYTGKQNNT
+179 
-193 AYQDAKA
+193 
-200 TVCNVMGGTVIITGG
+200 VC
-215 VFKSYSSGEVAIFVD
+215 
-230 NDVKSTFSGGTFEG
+230 
-244 IKAGVD
+244 
-250 YIVACLKDGY
+250 
-260 CFEQNGNRIAYAS
+260 
-273 LRYDQRTEDT
+273 
-283 LTVEKCTPHSFVDNN
+283 TVEV
-298 EQSNCTYCNA
+298 
-308 VNPDVAAADTVAKV
+308 
-322 GDAQFKTLAE
+322 
-332 AIAAANNTEIEVRLV
+332 IEC
-347 KNVAEN
+347 
-353 VVVSGGT
+353 
-360 VTIDLNGHT
+360 GHT
-369 WNADTNSTSAAYTP
+369 
-383 LTVES
+383 
-388 SSVTLKS
+388 
-395 GTVDQGSSGGTA
+395 
-407 SYGIVV
+407 
-413 EGGSLTLGEDML
+413 
-425 VMGSPLNNSN
+425 
-435 CIPAI
+435 
-440 VLESG
+440 
-445 DLNLAEGVT
+445 
-454 LIYGLSVPF
+454 
-463 DNKLSDYLPDG
+463 DG
-474 TAFVQCTYD
+474 TNND
-483 ATDGVK
+483 
-489 LGDGYVPDVYTT
+489 
-501 NASAENMAVVAHKH
+501 
-515 SITTGNT
+515 
-522 CACGF
+522 
-527 TCSHKE
+527 
-533 INKDNGQCVVCGYQ
+533 GQCVVCGYQ

-1209 PETEHGTMTV
+1209 PEAEHGTMTV

-1381 AETTGAVTIT
+1381 AETTGTVTIT
-1391 VNKAAPTGAPKY
+1391 VNKATPTGAPKY
-1403 TAITTGGKTLEDAG
+1403 TAITASGKTLEDAG

-1427 PGTVQWVDADGNEMD
+1427 PGTIQWVDADGNEMD

>member
-34 ASQEVTTQAA
+34 ASQEVTSQAT
-44 PAEQDVALEK
+44 PAEQDVTLEEQDTEK
-54 QDPEEQGEEIVPVAQ
+54 QDAEEQDIEEQDGEEQVPETTPPTYSGGSGTERNPWLISTADDLKTLADTVNNGEPYTYTGEYFLQTNDIDLSNVVWEPIGYTDSDYYFSGHYDGGDYIISNAVSTGKLDEDGQATAGIFGCVADGSVSNLHVRNADFTASGDENYGPAGGVTGIAYGATIENCTVENSRVESERMPDDSTCAGGIAGYAIGATFSNCASISNQIVSTAYAGGFVGEIDDDEDYGVEGFTTYTNCYVSNGTVTATTDSTQGSSFAGGFAGMVTYDKLIVTNCYVYNTTLSTEGTSGNIVSTGALAGYLHNGSTISATNCYYGACNATEDADGVTAQTEGQFKDGTVAGLLGENFAQGKDGYPVFAVHAAGIELDQ
-69 VGETSYATLKEA
+69 SSLTISVGNSKTLTATLTPANATDTVTWTSSEEDIATVENGVVTTKAVGETTITATAGDVTDVCTVEVIECGHT
-81 LDAAKNGGTVK
+81 DGT
-92 LLTNASL
+92 N
-99 GENDQED
+99 ND
-106 VYTLGDGESL
+106 
-116 TIDLAGKTLSGSFDI
+116 
-131 GAKSGDNYT
+131 
-140 VSNASLTMND
+140 
-150 SSGDN
+150 
-155 SGQLNGWLRVF
+155 GQCRTCG
-166 EDQNGSCSNTLTV
+166 
-179 NGGTYQYTGKQNNT
+179 YQF
-193 AYQDAKA
+193 AFKA
-200 TVCNVMGGTVIITGG
+200 TDADGNLKGFYDKI
-215 VFKSYSSGEVAIFVD
+215 YDAFVQMP
-230 NDVKSTFSGGTFEG
+230 
-244 IKAGVD
+244 I
-250 YIVACLKDGY
+250 
-260 CFEQNGNRIAYAS
+260 
-273 LRYDQRTEDT
+273 
-283 LTVEKCTPHSFVDNN
+283 
-298 EQSNCTYCNA
+298 
-308 VNPDVAAADTVAKV
+308 
-322 GDAQFKTLAE
+322 
-332 AIAAANNTEIEVRLV
+332 
-347 KNVAEN
+347 
-353 VVVSGGT
+353 SGGT
-360 VTIDLNGHT
+360 VTVLKDADGETQYSPNVTKTFVVDIQDHKLSCNDVHGFSPRARVTITGGKDSQIDT
-369 WNADTNSTSAAYTP
+369 VTADQYVN
-383 LTVES
+383 
-388 SSVTLKS
+388 VTLAS
-395 GTVDQGSSGGTA
+395 TFQGTIT
-407 SYGIVV
+407 
-413 EGGSLTLGEDML
+413 TL
-425 VMGSPLNNSN
+425 N
-435 CIPAI
+435 
-440 VLESG
+440 
-445 DLNLAEGVT
+445 
-454 LIYGLSVPF
+454 
-463 DNKLSDYLPDG
+463 
-474 TAFVQCTYD
+474 
-483 ATDGVK
+483 ATDGNLTVQPGCTAHVKKLQSTYNSTKRIQLMGGSYDKIDINASGLK
-489 LGDGYVPDVYTT
+489 LG
-501 NASAENMAVVAHKH
+501 N
-515 SITTGNT
+515 
-522 CACGF
+522 
-527 TCSHKE
+527 
-533 INKDNGQCVVCGYQ
+533 
-547 MAFKTDNQCFY
+547 
-558 DSLVDAVREVLYKDA
+558 
-573 TTITLLRDVET
+573 LLET
-584 GVSADKNKPLAL
+584 
-596 DLKDYCFSGDLT
+596 
-608 IKSGTV
+608 
-614 TVFGSERSHLDGT
+614 
-627 LTSNVV
+627 
-633 LPAEFKG
+633 
-640 RVETLDAVSWKVT
+640 
-653 VEPGCAG
+653 
-660 RVGTLSLY
+660 
-668 PYQNISEKYQLAGG
+668 
-682 SFETIKFGG
+682 
-691 GAWTVNS
+691 
-698 IRLGDIL
+698 
-705 KPGYR
+705 GYR
-710 FESMSTSQ
+710 FESTDDSGRDLCYS
-718 DHTLYYN
+718 DSLYYKG
-725 EQITSSNATIT
+725 T
-736 NVKVVLCEQHEY
+736 NLKVVPCTSHSY

-803 AVVKPLEDVTADAVT
+803 AEVKLLADVSDAAT
-818 ISSPITLDLNGKV
+818 ISSPVTLDLCGNS
-831 IRADLTVT
+831 INAELTVT
-839 NAGAKLTDS
+839 SVGAKLTDS
-848 VGNGGIKKLTVAEGM
+848 VGGGVISTLTVADSM
-863 TVASLLEEGFLFK
+863 TVADLLEDGFSFRK
-876 NSSGRW
+876 DQW
-882 VTDLTVTE
+882 VKDLTVHT
-890 LNYSSIAPIP
+890 LKKARIAEIP
-900 IRLGTMKDS
+900 IRLGEMNGP
-909 YDVVYRAED
+909 YDVVYKAGN
-918 KNIIALEVFAPES
+918 KNVIALEVFAAKS
-931 GEGFGEYD
+931 GTGFETRDVYVT
-939 LFLELR
+939 LS
-945 IKSSD
+945 IKD
-950 GTTVLGSGS
+950 ENGRPVTTVFES
-959 TSGVTLDPD
+959 TMNLDPD
-968 NKRAVFSL
+968 NKRAVFYL
-976 DGFLTSWDAGTYQ
+976 DKHLTDRDVGTYF
-989 CTIESVR
+989 CTVTKVTYRESDPANT
-996 YRPSQTDAYTLT
+996 YELTDGPS
-1008 GQTFTVNV
+1008 FIVNV
-1016 LQSGTEAAVET
+1016 QQSGTEATVET
-1027 GISDSYFDQKD
+1027 GNDEGWGTKTD
-1038 TFTYGERIT
+1038 TFTYGQTIT
-1047 VRAMF
+1047 VRANF
-1052 DPTGERPAATFSMTP
+1052 DPTGEQPVSTLSMTAP
-1067 PTEDQCAVFN
+1067 AEDQCAVFDKN
-1077 EKGEQISEA
+1077 GTQIAEA
-1086 KTVESSTWLDVLTTD
+1086 VDVERSSAWFEIPTQV
-1101 LGVGTHNLTV
+1101 LGVGTHKLTA
-1111 RYLGG
+1111 RYVGSKNMAG
-1116 NNQEGATVPFTVTVN
+1116 TSVPFTVTVN

-1172 VRGNV
+1172 VSGNV
-1177 QTEVGSYKLTVT
+1177 QTAVGSYKLTVT

-1209 PETEHGTMTV
+1209 PEAEHGTMTV

-1356 ELDAVL
+1356 EPDAVL

-1381 AETTGAVTIT
+1381 AETTGTVTIT
-1391 VNKAAPTGAPKY
+1391 VNKATPTGAPKY
-1403 TAITTGGKTLEDAG
+1403 TAITASGKTLEDAG

-1532 EAVKIPTG
+1532 EAVKIPNG

-1695 DPNGTIT
+1695 DPNGPIT

>member
-34 ASQEVTTQAA
+34 ASQEVTSQAT
-44 PAEQDVALEK
+44 PAEQDVTLEEQDTEK
-54 QDPEEQGEEIVPVAQ
+54 QDAEEQDIEEQDGEEQVPETTPPTYSGGSGTERNPWLISTADDLKTLADTVNNGEPYTYTGEYFLQTNDIDLSNVVWEPIGYTDSDYYFSGHYDGGDYIISNAVSTGKLDEDGQATAGIFGCVADGSVSNLHVRNADFTASGDENYGPAGGVTGIAYGATIENCTVENSRVESERMPDDSTCAGGIAGYAIGATFSNCASISNQIVSTAYAGGFVGEIDDDEDYGVEGFTTYTNCYVSNGTVTATTDSTQGSSFAGGFAGMVTYDKLIVTNCYVYNTTLSTEGTSGNIVSTGALAGYLHNGSTISATNCYYGACNATEDADGVTAQTEGQFKDGTVAGLLGENFAQGKDGYPVFAVHAAGIELDQ
-69 VGETSYATLKEA
+69 SSLTISVGNSKTLTATLTPANATDTVTWTSSEEDIATVENGVVTTKAVGETTITATAGDVTDVCTVEVIECGHT
-81 LDAAKNGGTVK
+81 DGT
-92 LLTNASL
+92 N
-99 GENDQED
+99 ND
-106 VYTLGDGESL
+106 
-116 TIDLAGKTLSGSFDI
+116 
-131 GAKSGDNYT
+131 
-140 VSNASLTMND
+140 
-150 SSGDN
+150 
-155 SGQLNGWLRVF
+155 GQCRTCG
-166 EDQNGSCSNTLTV
+166 
-179 NGGTYQYTGKQNNT
+179 YQF
-193 AYQDAKA
+193 AFKA
-200 TVCNVMGGTVIITGG
+200 TDADGNLKGFYDKI
-215 VFKSYSSGEVAIFVD
+215 YDAFVQMP
-230 NDVKSTFSGGTFEG
+230 
-244 IKAGVD
+244 I
-250 YIVACLKDGY
+250 
-260 CFEQNGNRIAYAS
+260 
-273 LRYDQRTEDT
+273 
-283 LTVEKCTPHSFVDNN
+283 
-298 EQSNCTYCNA
+298 
-308 VNPDVAAADTVAKV
+308 
-322 GDAQFKTLAE
+322 
-332 AIAAANNTEIEVRLV
+332 
-347 KNVAEN
+347 
-353 VVVSGGT
+353 SGGT
-360 VTIDLNGHT
+360 VTVLKDADGETQYSPNVTKTFVVDIQDHKLSCNDVHGFSPRARVTITGGKDSQIDT
-369 WNADTNSTSAAYTP
+369 VTADQYVN
-383 LTVES
+383 
-388 SSVTLKS
+388 VTLAS
-395 GTVDQGSSGGTA
+395 TFQGTIT
-407 SYGIVV
+407 
-413 EGGSLTLGEDML
+413 TL
-425 VMGSPLNNSN
+425 N
-435 CIPAI
+435 
-440 VLESG
+440 
-445 DLNLAEGVT
+445 
-454 LIYGLSVPF
+454 
-463 DNKLSDYLPDG
+463 
-474 TAFVQCTYD
+474 
-483 ATDGVK
+483 ATDGNLTVQPGCTAHVKKLQSTYNSTKRIQLMGGSYDKIDINASGLK
-489 LGDGYVPDVYTT
+489 LG
-501 NASAENMAVVAHKH
+501 N
-515 SITTGNT
+515 
-522 CACGF
+522 
-527 TCSHKE
+527 
-533 INKDNGQCVVCGYQ
+533 
-547 MAFKTDNQCFY
+547 
-558 DSLVDAVREVLYKDA
+558 
-573 TTITLLRDVET
+573 LLET
-584 GVSADKNKPLAL
+584 
-596 DLKDYCFSGDLT
+596 
-608 IKSGTV
+608 
-614 TVFGSERSHLDGT
+614 
-627 LTSNVV
+627 
-633 LPAEFKG
+633 
-640 RVETLDAVSWKVT
+640 
-653 VEPGCAG
+653 
-660 RVGTLSLY
+660 
-668 PYQNISEKYQLAGG
+668 
-682 SFETIKFGG
+682 
-691 GAWTVNS
+691 
-698 IRLGDIL
+698 
-705 KPGYR
+705 GYR
-710 FESMSTSQ
+710 FESTDDSGRDLCYS
-718 DHTLYYN
+718 DSLYYKG
-725 EQITSSNATIT
+725 T
-736 NVKVVLCEQHEY
+736 NLKVVPCTSHSY

-803 AVVKPLEDVTADAVT
+803 AEVKLLADVSDAAT
-818 ISSPITLDLNGKV
+818 ISSPVTLDLCGNS
-831 IRADLTVT
+831 INAELTVT
-839 NAGAKLTDS
+839 SVGAKLTDS
-848 VGNGGIKKLTVAEGM
+848 VGGGVISTLTVADSM
-863 TVASLLEEGFLFK
+863 TVADLLEDGFSFRK
-876 NSSGRW
+876 DQW
-882 VTDLTVTE
+882 VKDLTVHT
-890 LNYSSIAPIP
+890 LKKARIAEIP
-900 IRLGTMKDS
+900 IRLGEMNGP
-909 YDVVYRAED
+909 YDVVYKAGN
-918 KNIIALEVFAPES
+918 KNVIALEVFAAKS
-931 GEGFGEYD
+931 GTGFETRDVYVT
-939 LFLELR
+939 LS
-945 IKSSD
+945 IKD
-950 GTTVLGSGS
+950 ENGRPVTTVFES
-959 TSGVTLDPD
+959 TMNLDPD
-968 NKRAVFSL
+968 NKRAVFYL
-976 DGFLTSWDAGTYQ
+976 DKHLTDRDVGTYF
-989 CTIESVR
+989 CTVTKVTYRESDPANT
-996 YRPSQTDAYTLT
+996 YELTDGPS
-1008 GQTFTVNV
+1008 FIVNV
-1016 LQSGTEAAVET
+1016 QQSGTEATVET
-1027 GISDSYFDQKD
+1027 GNDEGWGTKTD
-1038 TFTYGERIT
+1038 TFTYGQTIT
-1047 VRAMF
+1047 VRANF
-1052 DPTGERPAATFSMTP
+1052 DPTGEQPVSTLSMTAP
-1067 PTEDQCAVFN
+1067 AEDQCAVFDKN
-1077 EKGEQISEA
+1077 GTQIAEA
-1086 KTVESSTWLDVLTTD
+1086 VDVERSSAWFEIPTQV
-1101 LGVGTHNLTV
+1101 LGVGTHKLTA
-1111 RYLGG
+1111 RYVGSKNMAG
-1116 NNQEGATVPFTVTVN
+1116 TSVPFTVTVN

-1172 VRGNV
+1172 VSGNV
-1177 QTEVGSYKLTVT
+1177 QTAVGSYKLTVT

-1209 PETEHGTMTV
+1209 PEAEHGTMTV

-1356 ELDAVL
+1356 EPDAVL

-1381 AETTGAVTIT
+1381 AETTGTVTIT
-1391 VNKAAPTGAPKY
+1391 VNKATPTGAPKY
-1403 TAITTGGKTLEDAG
+1403 TAITASGKTLEDAG

-1532 EAVKIPTG
+1532 EAVKIPNG

>member
-34 ASQEVTTQAA
+34 ASQEVTSQAT
-44 PAEQDVALEK
+44 PAEQDTEK
-54 QDPEEQGEEIVPVAQ
+54 QDAEEQDIEEQDGEEQVPETTPPTYSGGSGTERNPWLISTADDLKTLADTVNNGEPYTYTGEYFLQTNDIDLSNVVWEPIGYTDSDYYFSGHYDGGDYIISNAVSTGKLDEDGQATAGIFGCVMDGSVSNLHVRNADFTASGDESYGPAGGVTGIAYGATIENCTVENSRVESERMPDDSTCAGGIAGYAIGATFSNCASISNQIVSTAYAGGFVGEIDDDEEYGVEGFTTYTNCYVSNGTVTATTDSTQGSSFAGGFAGMVTYDKLIVTNCYVYNTTLSTEGTSGNIVSTGALAGYLHNGSTISATNCYYGACNATEDADGVTAQTEGQFKDGTVAGLLGENFAQGKDGYPVFAVHAAGIELDQ
-69 VGETSYATLKEA
+69 SSLTISVGNSKTLTATLTPANATDTVTWTSSEEDIATVENGVVTAKAVGETTITATA
-81 LDAAKNGGTVK
+81 G
-92 LLTNASL
+92 
-99 GENDQED
+99 D
-106 VYTLGDGESL
+106 VTD
-116 TIDLAGKTLSGSFDI
+116 
-131 GAKSGDNYT
+131 
-140 VSNASLTMND
+140 
-150 SSGDN
+150 
-155 SGQLNGWLRVF
+155 
-166 EDQNGSCSNTLTV
+166 
-179 NGGTYQYTGKQNNT
+179 
-193 AYQDAKA
+193 
-200 TVCNVMGGTVIITGG
+200 VC
-215 VFKSYSSGEVAIFVD
+215 
-230 NDVKSTFSGGTFEG
+230 
-244 IKAGVD
+244 
-250 YIVACLKDGY
+250 
-260 CFEQNGNRIAYAS
+260 
-273 LRYDQRTEDT
+273 
-283 LTVEKCTPHSFVDNN
+283 TVEV
-298 EQSNCTYCNA
+298 
-308 VNPDVAAADTVAKV
+308 
-322 GDAQFKTLAE
+322 
-332 AIAAANNTEIEVRLV
+332 IEC
-347 KNVAEN
+347 
-353 VVVSGGT
+353 
-360 VTIDLNGHT
+360 GHT
-369 WNADTNSTSAAYTP
+369 DGTNS
-383 LTVES
+383 
-388 SSVTLKS
+388 
-395 GTVDQGSSGGTA
+395 D
-407 SYGIVV
+407 
-413 EGGSLTLGEDML
+413 
-425 VMGSPLNNSN
+425 
-435 CIPAI
+435 
-440 VLESG
+440 
-445 DLNLAEGVT
+445 
-454 LIYGLSVPF
+454 
-463 DNKLSDYLPDG
+463 
-474 TAFVQCTYD
+474 
-483 ATDGVK
+483 
-489 LGDGYVPDVYTT
+489 
-501 NASAENMAVVAHKH
+501 
-515 SITTGNT
+515 
-522 CACGF
+522 
-527 TCSHKE
+527 
-533 INKDNGQCVVCGYQ
+533 GQCVVCGYQ

-779 TVTADGETAYYSA
+779 TVTANGTTAYYSA

-1101 LGVGTHNLTV
+1101 LGVGTHKLTA
-1111 RYLGG
+1111 RYVGSKNMAG
-1116 NNQEGATVPFTVTVN
+1116 TSVSFTVTVN
-1131 PCEITEL
+1131 PCEITGL

-1381 AETTGAVTIT
+1381 AETTGAVAIT

-1403 TAITTGGKTLEDAG
+1403 TAITASGKTLEDAG

-1571 NVTPGTVAVIVHE
+1571 NVSSGTVAVIVHE
-1584 DGTEEILSSSKPT
+1584 DGTEEILSSSKLT

-1628 KGAIDYISAR
+1628 KGAIDFISAR
-1638 DLVSGVGDKLFAP
+1638 ELVSGVGDKLFAP

-1713 AGSPTAGSE
+1713 AGSPNGGSGNQ
-1722 TKFTDVPADSYYAQ
+1722 FTDVPADSYYAQ

>member
-34 ASQEVTTQAA
+34 ASQEVTSQAT
-44 PAEQDVALEK
+44 PAEQDTEK
-54 QDPEEQGEEIVPVAQ
+54 QDAEEQDIEEQDGEEQVPETTPPTYSGGSGTERNPWLISTADDLKTLADTVNNGEPYTYTGEYFLQTNDIDLSNVVWEPIGYTDSDYYFSGHYDGGDYIISNAVSTGKLDEDGQATAGIFGCVMDGSVSNLHVRNADFTASGDENYGPAGGVTGIAYGATIENCTVENSRVESERMPDDSTCAGGIAGYAIGATFSNCASISNQIVSTAYAGGFVGEIDDDEDYGVEGFTTYTNCYVSNGTVTATTDSTQGSSFAGGFAGMVTYDKLIVTNCYVYNTTLSTEGTSGNIVSTGALAGYLHNGSTISATNCYYGACNATEDADGVTAQTEGQFKDGTVAGLLGENFAQGKDGYPVFAVHAAGIELDQ
-69 VGETSYATLKEA
+69 SSLTISVGNSKTLTATLTPANATDMVTWTSSEEDIATVENGVVTAKAVGETTITATAGDVTDVCTVEVIECGHT
-81 LDAAKNGGTVK
+81 DGT
-92 LLTNASL
+92 N
-99 GENDQED
+99 ND
-106 VYTLGDGESL
+106 
-116 TIDLAGKTLSGSFDI
+116 
-131 GAKSGDNYT
+131 
-140 VSNASLTMND
+140 
-150 SSGDN
+150 
-155 SGQLNGWLRVF
+155 GQCRTCG
-166 EDQNGSCSNTLTV
+166 
-179 NGGTYQYTGKQNNT
+179 YQF
-193 AYQDAKA
+193 AFKA
-200 TVCNVMGGTVIITGG
+200 TDADGNLKGFYDKI
-215 VFKSYSSGEVAIFVD
+215 YDAFVQMP
-230 NDVKSTFSGGTFEG
+230 
-244 IKAGVD
+244 I
-250 YIVACLKDGY
+250 
-260 CFEQNGNRIAYAS
+260 
-273 LRYDQRTEDT
+273 
-283 LTVEKCTPHSFVDNN
+283 
-298 EQSNCTYCNA
+298 
-308 VNPDVAAADTVAKV
+308 
-322 GDAQFKTLAE
+322 
-332 AIAAANNTEIEVRLV
+332 
-347 KNVAEN
+347 
-353 VVVSGGT
+353 SGGT
-360 VTIDLNGHT
+360 VTVLKDADGETQYSPNVTKTFVVDIQDHKLSCNDVHGFSPRARVTITGGKDSQIDT
-369 WNADTNSTSAAYTP
+369 VTADQYVN
-383 LTVES
+383 
-388 SSVTLKS
+388 VTLAS
-395 GTVDQGSSGGTA
+395 TFQGTIT
-407 SYGIVV
+407 
-413 EGGSLTLGEDML
+413 TL
-425 VMGSPLNNSN
+425 N
-435 CIPAI
+435 
-440 VLESG
+440 
-445 DLNLAEGVT
+445 
-454 LIYGLSVPF
+454 
-463 DNKLSDYLPDG
+463 
-474 TAFVQCTYD
+474 
-483 ATDGVK
+483 ATDGNLTVQPGCTAHVKKLQSTYNSTKRIQLMGGSYDKIDINASGLK
-489 LGDGYVPDVYTT
+489 LG
-501 NASAENMAVVAHKH
+501 N
-515 SITTGNT
+515 
-522 CACGF
+522 
-527 TCSHKE
+527 
-533 INKDNGQCVVCGYQ
+533 
-547 MAFKTDNQCFY
+547 
-558 DSLVDAVREVLYKDA
+558 
-573 TTITLLRDVET
+573 LLET
-584 GVSADKNKPLAL
+584 
-596 DLKDYCFSGDLT
+596 
-608 IKSGTV
+608 
-614 TVFGSERSHLDGT
+614 
-627 LTSNVV
+627 
-633 LPAEFKG
+633 
-640 RVETLDAVSWKVT
+640 
-653 VEPGCAG
+653 
-660 RVGTLSLY
+660 
-668 PYQNISEKYQLAGG
+668 
-682 SFETIKFGG
+682 
-691 GAWTVNS
+691 
-698 IRLGDIL
+698 
-705 KPGYR
+705 GYR
-710 FESMSTSQ
+710 FESTDDSGRDLCYS
-718 DHTLYYN
+718 DSLYYKG
-725 EQITSSNATIT
+725 T
-736 NVKVVLCEQHEY
+736 NLKVVPCTSHSY

-803 AVVKPLEDVTADAVT
+803 AEVKLMADVTDAAT
-818 ISSPITLDLNGKV
+818 ISSKVTLDLCGKDV
-831 IRADLTVT
+831 VKLTVS
-839 NAGAKLTDS
+839 AAAKLTDS
-848 VGNGGIKKLTVAEGM
+848 VGDGVIKNLTVTVEGM
-863 TVASLLEEGFLFK
+863 TVKDILSEGMQFK
-876 NSSGRW
+876 NSFNSAW
-882 VTDLTVTE
+882 VTDLTVKE
-890 LNYSSIAPIP
+890 LTSVRIAEIP
-900 IRLGTMKDS
+900 IRLGEMDS
-909 YDVVYRAED
+909 SYNVVYRAED
-918 KNIIALEVFAPES
+918 KGIITLEVFASKS
-931 GEGFGEYD
+931 GTLSQND
-939 LFLELR
+939 LSAEFEFVDKDGKTWSTTLHG
-945 IKSSD
+945 SS
-950 GTTVLGSGS
+950 VKI
-959 TSGVTLDPD
+959 DPD
-968 NKRAVFSL
+968 GKRAVYTF
-976 DGFLTSWDAGTYQ
+976 DTCLTNRADAGTYQ
-989 CTIESVR
+989 CTVKSVK
-996 YRPSQTDAYTLT
+996 YHPTQKDEYVLT
-1008 GQTFTVNV
+1008 GPSFKVNV
-1016 LQSGTEAAVET
+1016 RQSGTTASVKT
-1027 GISDSYFDQKD
+1027 GISAGYFDQKD
-1038 TFTYGERIT
+1038 TFTYDQRIT
-1047 VRAMF
+1047 VLAQF
-1052 DPTGERPAATFSMTP
+1052 APTGEEPTATFSMTP

-1209 PETEHGTMTV
+1209 PEAEHGTMTV

-1356 ELDAVL
+1356 EPDAVL

-1381 AETTGAVTIT
+1381 AETTGAVAIT

-1427 PGTVQWVDADGNEMD
+1427 PGQVQWVDADGDEMD

-1571 NVTPGTVAVIVHE
+1571 NVSSGTVAVIVHE
-1584 DGTEEILSSSKPT
+1584 DGTEEILSSSKLT

-1628 KGAIDYISAR
+1628 KGAIDFISAR
-1638 DLVSGVGDKLFAP
+1638 ELVSGVGDKLFAP

-1713 AGSPTAGSE
+1713 AGSPNGGSGNQ
-1722 TKFTDVPADSYYAQ
+1722 FTDVPADSYYAQ

>member
-1 MKKRALSIVLTLA
+1 M
-14 LCLGMLPATAWA
+14 
-26 EQDPDPAP
+26 
-34 ASQEVTTQAA
+34 
-44 PAEQDVALEK
+44 
-54 QDPEEQGEEIVPVAQ
+54 
-69 VGETSYATLKEA
+69 
-81 LDAAKNGGTVK
+81 
-92 LLTNASL
+92 
-99 GENDQED
+99 
-106 VYTLGDGESL
+106 
-116 TIDLAGKTLSGSFDI
+116 
-131 GAKSGDNYT
+131 
-140 VSNASLTMND
+140 
-150 SSGDN
+150 
-155 SGQLNGWLRVF
+155 
-166 EDQNGSCSNTLTV
+166 
-179 NGGTYQYTGKQNNT
+179 
-193 AYQDAKA
+193 
-200 TVCNVMGGTVIITGG
+200 
-215 VFKSYSSGEVAIFVD
+215 
-230 NDVKSTFSGGTFEG
+230 
-244 IKAGVD
+244 
-250 YIVACLKDGY
+250 
-260 CFEQNGNRIAYAS
+260 
-273 LRYDQRTEDT
+273 
-283 LTVEKCTPHSFVDNN
+283 
-298 EQSNCTYCNA
+298 
-308 VNPDVAAADTVAKV
+308 
-322 GDAQFKTLAE
+322 
-332 AIAAANNTEIEVRLV
+332 
-347 KNVAEN
+347 
-353 VVVSGGT
+353 
-360 VTIDLNGHT
+360 
-369 WNADTNSTSAAYTP
+369 
-383 LTVES
+383 
-388 SSVTLKS
+388 
-395 GTVDQGSSGGTA
+395 
-407 SYGIVV
+407 
-413 EGGSLTLGEDML
+413 
-425 VMGSPLNNSN
+425 
-435 CIPAI
+435 
-440 VLESG
+440 
-445 DLNLAEGVT
+445 
-454 LIYGLSVPF
+454 
-463 DNKLSDYLPDG
+463 
-474 TAFVQCTYD
+474 
-483 ATDGVK
+483 
-489 LGDGYVPDVYTT
+489 
-501 NASAENMAVVAHKH
+501 
-515 SITTGNT
+515 
-522 CACGF
+522 
-527 TCSHKE
+527 
-533 INKDNGQCVVCGYQ
+533 
-547 MAFKTDNQCFY
+547 
-558 DSLVDAVREVLYKDA
+558 
-573 TTITLLRDVET
+573 
-584 GVSADKNKPLAL
+584 
-596 DLKDYCFSGDLT
+596 
-608 IKSGTV
+608 
-614 TVFGSERSHLDGT
+614 
-627 LTSNVV
+627 
-633 LPAEFKG
+633 
-640 RVETLDAVSWKVT
+640 
-653 VEPGCAG
+653 EPGCAG

-803 AVVKPLEDVTADAVT
+803 AEVKLMADVTDAAT
-818 ISSPITLDLNGKV
+818 ISSKVTLDLCGKDV
-831 IRADLTVT
+831 VKLTVS
-839 NAGAKLTDS
+839 AAAKLTDS
-848 VGNGGIKKLTVAEGM
+848 VGDGVIKNLTVTVEGM
-863 TVASLLEEGFLFK
+863 TVKDILSEGMQFK
-876 NSSGRW
+876 NSFNSAW
-882 VTDLTVTE
+882 VTDLTVKE
-890 LNYSSIAPIP
+890 LTSVRIAEIP
-900 IRLGTMKDS
+900 IRMGEMDS
-909 YDVVYRAED
+909 SYNVVYRAED
-918 KNIIALEVFAPES
+918 KGIITLEVFASKS
-931 GEGFGEYD
+931 GTLSQND
-939 LFLELR
+939 LSAEFEFVDKDGKTWSTTLHG
-945 IKSSD
+945 SS
-950 GTTVLGSGS
+950 VKI
-959 TSGVTLDPD
+959 DPD
-968 NKRAVFSL
+968 GKRAVYTF
-976 DGFLTSWDAGTYQ
+976 DTCLTNRADAGTYQ
-989 CTIESVR
+989 CTVKSVK
-996 YRPSQTDAYTLT
+996 YHPTQKDEYVLT
-1008 GQTFTVNV
+1008 GPSFKVNV
-1016 LQSGTEAAVET
+1016 RQSGTTASVKT
-1027 GISDSYFDQKD
+1027 GISAGYFDQKD
-1038 TFTYGERIT
+1038 TFTYGQRIT
-1047 VRAMF
+1047 VLAQF
-1052 DPTGERPAATFSMTP
+1052 APTGEEPTATFSMTP

-1077 EKGEQISEA
+1077 EKGEQVSEA
-1086 KTVESSTWLDVLTTD
+1086 EDVGNFSTWLDVFTTD

-1131 PCEITEL
+1131 PCEITGL

-1209 PETEHGTMTV
+1209 PEAEHGTMTV

-1356 ELDAVL
+1356 EPDAVL

-1381 AETTGAVTIT
+1381 AETTGAVAIT
-1391 VNKAAPTGAPKY
+1391 VNKATPTGAPKY
-1403 TAITTGGKTLEDAG
+1403 TAITASGKILEDAG

-1713 AGSPTAGSE
+1713 AGSPNGGSGNQ
-1722 TKFTDVPADSYYAQ
+1722 FTDVPADSYYAQ

>member
-1 MKKRALSIVLTLA
+1 MD
-14 LCLGMLPATAWA
+14 LCGK
-26 EQDPDPAP
+26 
-34 ASQEVTTQAA
+34 
-44 PAEQDVALEK
+44 DV
-54 QDPEEQGEEIVPVAQ
+54 
-69 VGETSYATLKEA
+69 
-81 LDAAKNGGTVK
+81 VK
-92 LLTNASL
+92 L
-99 GENDQED
+99 
-106 VYTLGDGESL
+106 
-116 TIDLAGKTLSGSFDI
+116 
-131 GAKSGDNYT
+131 T
-140 VSNASLTMND
+140 VS
-150 SSGDN
+150 
-155 SGQLNGWLRVF
+155 
-166 EDQNGSCSNTLTV
+166 
-179 NGGTYQYTGKQNNT
+179 
-193 AYQDAKA
+193 
-200 TVCNVMGGTVIITGG
+200 
-215 VFKSYSSGEVAIFVD
+215 
-230 NDVKSTFSGGTFEG
+230 
-244 IKAGVD
+244 
-250 YIVACLKDGY
+250 
-260 CFEQNGNRIAYAS
+260 
-273 LRYDQRTEDT
+273 
-283 LTVEKCTPHSFVDNN
+283 
-298 EQSNCTYCNA
+298 
-308 VNPDVAAADTVAKV
+308 AA
-322 GDAQFKTLAE
+322 
-332 AIAAANNTEIEVRLV
+332 
-347 KNVAEN
+347 
-353 VVVSGGT
+353 
-360 VTIDLNGHT
+360 
-369 WNADTNSTSAAYTP
+369 
-383 LTVES
+383 
-388 SSVTLKS
+388 
-395 GTVDQGSSGGTA
+395 
-407 SYGIVV
+407 
-413 EGGSLTLGEDML
+413 
-425 VMGSPLNNSN
+425 
-435 CIPAI
+435 
-440 VLESG
+440 
-445 DLNLAEGVT
+445 
-454 LIYGLSVPF
+454 
-463 DNKLSDYLPDG
+463 
-474 TAFVQCTYD
+474 
-483 ATDGVK
+483 
-489 LGDGYVPDVYTT
+489 
-501 NASAENMAVVAHKH
+501 
-515 SITTGNT
+515 
-522 CACGF
+522 
-527 TCSHKE
+527 
-533 INKDNGQCVVCGYQ
+533 
-547 MAFKTDNQCFY
+547 
-558 DSLVDAVREVLYKDA
+558 
-573 TTITLLRDVET
+573 
-584 GVSADKNKPLAL
+584 
-596 DLKDYCFSGDLT
+596 
-608 IKSGTV
+608 
-614 TVFGSERSHLDGT
+614 
-627 LTSNVV
+627 
-633 LPAEFKG
+633 
-640 RVETLDAVSWKVT
+640 
-653 VEPGCAG
+653 
-660 RVGTLSLY
+660 
-668 PYQNISEKYQLAGG
+668 
-682 SFETIKFGG
+682 
-691 GAWTVNS
+691 
-698 IRLGDIL
+698 
-705 KPGYR
+705 
-710 FESMSTSQ
+710 
-718 DHTLYYN
+718 
-725 EQITSSNATIT
+725 
-736 NVKVVLCEQHEY
+736 
-748 ENGFC
+748 
-753 KYCNEECPHTTVENN
+753 
-768 QCTICGLAMVA
+768 
-779 TVTADGETAYYSA
+779 
-792 LQTAL
+792 
-797 NAAADG
+797 
-803 AVVKPLEDVTADAVT
+803 
-818 ISSPITLDLNGKV
+818 
-831 IRADLTVT
+831 
-839 NAGAKLTDS
+839 AKLTDS
-848 VGNGGIKKLTVAEGM
+848 VGDGVIKNLTVTVEGM
-863 TVASLLEEGFLFK
+863 TVKDILSEGMQFK
-876 NSSGRW
+876 NSFNSAW
-882 VTDLTVTE
+882 VTDLTVKE
-890 LNYSSIAPIP
+890 LTSVRIAEIP
-900 IRLGTMKDS
+900 IRLGEMDS
-909 YDVVYRAED
+909 SYNVVYRAED
-918 KNIIALEVFAPES
+918 KGIITLEVFASKS
-931 GEGFGEYD
+931 GTLSQND
-939 LFLELR
+939 LSAEFEFVDKDGKTWSTTLHG
-945 IKSSD
+945 SS
-950 GTTVLGSGS
+950 VKI
-959 TSGVTLDPD
+959 DPD
-968 NKRAVFSL
+968 GKRAVYTF
-976 DGFLTSWDAGTYQ
+976 DTCLTNRADAGTYQ
-989 CTIESVR
+989 CTVKSVK
-996 YRPSQTDAYTLT
+996 YHPTQKDEYVLT
-1008 GQTFTVNV
+1008 GPSFKVNV
-1016 LQSGTEAAVET
+1016 RQSGTTASVKT
-1027 GISDSYFDQKD
+1027 GISAGYFDQKD
-1038 TFTYGERIT
+1038 TFTYDQRIT
-1047 VRAMF
+1047 VLAQF
-1052 DPTGERPAATFSMTP
+1052 APTGEEPTATFSMTP

-1209 PETEHGTMTV
+1209 PEAEHGTMTV

-1391 VNKAAPTGAPKY
+1391 VNKATPTGAPKY
-1403 TAITTGGKTLEDAG
+1403 TAITASGKTLEDAG

-1571 NVTPGTVAVIVHE
+1571 NVSSGTVAVIVHE
-1584 DGTEEILSSSKPT
+1584 DGTEEILSSSKLT

-1628 KGAIDYISAR
+1628 KGAIDFISAR
-1638 DLVSGVGDKLFAP
+1638 ELVSGVGDKLFAP

>member
-34 ASQEVTTQAA
+34 ASQEVTSQAT
-44 PAEQDVALEK
+44 PAEQDTEK
-54 QDPEEQGEEIVPVAQ
+54 QDAEEQDIEEQDGEEQVPETTPPTYSGGSGTERNPWLISTADDLKTLADTVNNGEPYTYTGEYFLQTNDIDLSNVVWEPIGYTDSDYYFSGHYDGGDYIISNAVSTGKLDEDGQATAGIFGCVMDGSVSNLHVRNADFTASGDESYGPAGGVTGIAYGATIENCTVENSRVESERMPDDSTCAGGIAGYAIGATFSNCASISNQIVSTAYAGGFVGEIDDDEEYGVEGFTTYTNCYVSNGTVTATTDSTQGSSFAGGFAGMVTYDKLIVTNCYVYNTTLSTEGTSGNIVSTGALAGYLHNGSTISATNCYYGACNATEDADGVTAQTEGQFKDGTVAGLLGENFAQGKDGYPVFAVHAAGIELDQ
-69 VGETSYATLKEA
+69 SSLTISVGNSKTLTATLTPANATDTVTWTSSEEDIATVENGVVTAKAVGETTITATA
-81 LDAAKNGGTVK
+81 G
-92 LLTNASL
+92 
-99 GENDQED
+99 D
-106 VYTLGDGESL
+106 VTD
-116 TIDLAGKTLSGSFDI
+116 
-131 GAKSGDNYT
+131 
-140 VSNASLTMND
+140 
-150 SSGDN
+150 
-155 SGQLNGWLRVF
+155 
-166 EDQNGSCSNTLTV
+166 
-179 NGGTYQYTGKQNNT
+179 
-193 AYQDAKA
+193 
-200 TVCNVMGGTVIITGG
+200 VC
-215 VFKSYSSGEVAIFVD
+215 
-230 NDVKSTFSGGTFEG
+230 
-244 IKAGVD
+244 
-250 YIVACLKDGY
+250 
-260 CFEQNGNRIAYAS
+260 
-273 LRYDQRTEDT
+273 
-283 LTVEKCTPHSFVDNN
+283 TVEV
-298 EQSNCTYCNA
+298 
-308 VNPDVAAADTVAKV
+308 
-322 GDAQFKTLAE
+322 
-332 AIAAANNTEIEVRLV
+332 IEC
-347 KNVAEN
+347 
-353 VVVSGGT
+353 
-360 VTIDLNGHT
+360 GHT
-369 WNADTNSTSAAYTP
+369 DGTNS
-383 LTVES
+383 
-388 SSVTLKS
+388 
-395 GTVDQGSSGGTA
+395 D
-407 SYGIVV
+407 
-413 EGGSLTLGEDML
+413 
-425 VMGSPLNNSN
+425 
-435 CIPAI
+435 
-440 VLESG
+440 
-445 DLNLAEGVT
+445 
-454 LIYGLSVPF
+454 
-463 DNKLSDYLPDG
+463 
-474 TAFVQCTYD
+474 
-483 ATDGVK
+483 
-489 LGDGYVPDVYTT
+489 
-501 NASAENMAVVAHKH
+501 
-515 SITTGNT
+515 
-522 CACGF
+522 
-527 TCSHKE
+527 
-533 INKDNGQCVVCGYQ
+533 GQCVVCGYQ

-779 TVTADGETAYYSA
+779 TVTANGTTAYYSA

-1209 PETEHGTMTV
+1209 PEAEHGTMTV

-1356 ELDAVL
+1356 EPDAVL

-1403 TAITTGGKTLEDAG
+1403 TAITASGKTLEDAG

>member
-34 ASQEVTTQAA
+34 ASQEVTSQAT
-44 PAEQDVALEK
+44 PAEQDVALEE
-54 QDPEEQGEEIVPVAQ
+54 QDAEEQGEEIVPVAQ

-230 NDVKSTFSGGTFEG
+230 NDVKSTFSGGIFEG

-440 VLESG
+440 LLQSG
-445 DLNLAEGVT
+445 DLNLAKGVT
-454 LIYGLSVPF
+454 LIYGLSVPSG
-463 DNKLSDYLPDG
+463 KTLSEYLPDG

-483 ATDGVK
+483 AENGVK
-489 LGDGYVPDVYTT
+489 LTDGYVPDVYTT

-779 TVTADGETAYYSA
+779 TVTANGTTAYYSA

-803 AVVKPLEDVTADAVT
+803 AEVKLLADVSDAAT
-818 ISSPITLDLNGKV
+818 ISSKVTLDLCGKDV
-831 IRADLTVT
+831 VKLTVS
-839 NAGAKLTDS
+839 AAAKLTDS
-848 VGNGGIKKLTVAEGM
+848 VGDGVIKNLTVTVEGM
-863 TVASLLEEGFLFK
+863 TVKDILSEGMQFK
-876 NSSGRW
+876 NSFNSAW
-882 VTDLTVTE
+882 VTDLTVKE
-890 LNYSSIAPIP
+890 LTSVRIAEIP
-900 IRLGTMKDS
+900 IRLGEMDS
-909 YDVVYRAED
+909 SYNVVYRAED
-918 KNIIALEVFAPES
+918 KGIITLEVFASKS
-931 GEGFGEYD
+931 GTLSQND
-939 LFLELR
+939 LSAEFEFVDKDGKTWSTTLHG
-945 IKSSD
+945 SS
-950 GTTVLGSGS
+950 VKI
-959 TSGVTLDPD
+959 DPD
-968 NKRAVFSL
+968 GKRAVYTF
-976 DGFLTSWDAGTYQ
+976 DTCLTNRADAGTYQ
-989 CTIESVR
+989 CTVKSVK
-996 YRPSQTDAYTLT
+996 YHPTQKDEYVLT
-1008 GQTFTVNV
+1008 GPSFKVNV
-1016 LQSGTEAAVET
+1016 RQSGTTASVKT
-1027 GISDSYFDQKD
+1027 GISAGYFDQKD
-1038 TFTYGERIT
+1038 TFTYDQRIT
-1047 VRAMF
+1047 VLAQF
-1052 DPTGERPAATFSMTP
+1052 APTGEEPTATFSMTP

-1209 PETEHGTMTV
+1209 PEAEHGTMTV

-1330 DKLSKVTLSGGLK
+1330 DKLSKVTLSSGLK

-1381 AETTGAVTIT
+1381 AETTGTVTIT
-1391 VNKAAPTGAPKY
+1391 VNKATPTGAPKY
-1403 TAITTGGKTLEDAG
+1403 TAITASGKTLEDAG

-1571 NVTPGTVAVIVHE
+1571 NVSSGTVAVIVHE
-1584 DGTEEILSSSKPT
+1584 DGTEEILSSSKLT

-1628 KGAIDYISAR
+1628 KGAIDFISAR
-1638 DLVSGVGDKLFAP
+1638 ELVSGVGDKLFAP

-1667 NGETVTGGQTWYEL
+1667 NGEPVTGGQTWYEL

-1713 AGSPTAGSE
+1713 AGSPNGGSGNQ
-1722 TKFTDVPADSYYAQ
+1722 FTDVPADSYYAQ

>member
-34 ASQEVTTQAA
+34 ASQEVTSQAT
-44 PAEQDVALEK
+44 PAEQDVTLEEQDTEK
-54 QDPEEQGEEIVPVAQ
+54 QDAEEQDIEEQDGEEQVPETTPPTYSGGSGTERNPWLISTADDLKTLADTVNNGEQYTGTYFLQAEDIDLSNVAWEPIGYTDSDYYFSGHYDGGDYIISNAVSTGKLDEDGQATAGIFGCVMDGSVSNLHVRNADFTASGDESYGPAGGVTGIAYGATIENCTVENSRVESERMPDDSTCAGGIAGYAIGATFSNCASISNQIVSTAYAGGFVGEIDDDEDYGVEGFTTYANCYVSNGTVTATTDSTQGSSFAGGFAGMVTYDKLIVTNCYVYNTTLSTEGTSGNIVSTGALAGYLHNGSTISATNCYYGACNATEDADGVTAQTEGQFKDGTVAGLLGENFAQGKDGYPVFAVHAAGIELDQ
-69 VGETSYATLKEA
+69 SSLTISVGNSKTLTATLTPANATDTVTWTSSEEDIATVENGVVTAKAVGETTITATAGDVTDVCTVEVIECGHT
-81 LDAAKNGGTVK
+81 DGT
-92 LLTNASL
+92 N
-99 GENDQED
+99 ND
-106 VYTLGDGESL
+106 
-116 TIDLAGKTLSGSFDI
+116 
-131 GAKSGDNYT
+131 
-140 VSNASLTMND
+140 
-150 SSGDN
+150 
-155 SGQLNGWLRVF
+155 GQCRTCG
-166 EDQNGSCSNTLTV
+166 
-179 NGGTYQYTGKQNNT
+179 YQF
-193 AYQDAKA
+193 AFKA
-200 TVCNVMGGTVIITGG
+200 TDADGNLKGFYDKI
-215 VFKSYSSGEVAIFVD
+215 YDAFVQMP
-230 NDVKSTFSGGTFEG
+230 
-244 IKAGVD
+244 I
-250 YIVACLKDGY
+250 
-260 CFEQNGNRIAYAS
+260 
-273 LRYDQRTEDT
+273 
-283 LTVEKCTPHSFVDNN
+283 
-298 EQSNCTYCNA
+298 
-308 VNPDVAAADTVAKV
+308 
-322 GDAQFKTLAE
+322 
-332 AIAAANNTEIEVRLV
+332 
-347 KNVAEN
+347 
-353 VVVSGGT
+353 SGGT
-360 VTIDLNGHT
+360 VTVLKDADGETQYSPNVTKTFVVDIQDHKLSCNDVHGFSPRARVTITGGKDSQIDT
-369 WNADTNSTSAAYTP
+369 VTADQYVN
-383 LTVES
+383 
-388 SSVTLKS
+388 VTLAS
-395 GTVDQGSSGGTA
+395 TFQGTIT
-407 SYGIVV
+407 
-413 EGGSLTLGEDML
+413 TL
-425 VMGSPLNNSN
+425 N
-435 CIPAI
+435 
-440 VLESG
+440 
-445 DLNLAEGVT
+445 
-454 LIYGLSVPF
+454 
-463 DNKLSDYLPDG
+463 
-474 TAFVQCTYD
+474 
-483 ATDGVK
+483 ATDGNLTVQPGCTAHVKKLQSTYNSTKRIQLMGGSYDKIDINASGLK
-489 LGDGYVPDVYTT
+489 LG
-501 NASAENMAVVAHKH
+501 N
-515 SITTGNT
+515 
-522 CACGF
+522 
-527 TCSHKE
+527 
-533 INKDNGQCVVCGYQ
+533 
-547 MAFKTDNQCFY
+547 
-558 DSLVDAVREVLYKDA
+558 
-573 TTITLLRDVET
+573 LLET
-584 GVSADKNKPLAL
+584 
-596 DLKDYCFSGDLT
+596 
-608 IKSGTV
+608 
-614 TVFGSERSHLDGT
+614 
-627 LTSNVV
+627 
-633 LPAEFKG
+633 
-640 RVETLDAVSWKVT
+640 
-653 VEPGCAG
+653 
-660 RVGTLSLY
+660 
-668 PYQNISEKYQLAGG
+668 
-682 SFETIKFGG
+682 
-691 GAWTVNS
+691 
-698 IRLGDIL
+698 
-705 KPGYR
+705 GYR
-710 FESMSTSQ
+710 FESTDDSGRDLCYS
-718 DHTLYYN
+718 DSLYYKG
-725 EQITSSNATIT
+725 T
-736 NVKVVLCEQHEY
+736 NLKVVPCTSHSY

-803 AVVKPLEDVTADAVT
+803 AEVKLLADVSDAAT
-818 ISSPITLDLNGKV
+818 ISSPVTLDLCGNS
-831 IRADLTVT
+831 INAELTVT
-839 NAGAKLTDS
+839 SVGAKLTDS
-848 VGNGGIKKLTVAEGM
+848 VGGGVISTLTVADSM
-863 TVASLLEEGFLFK
+863 TVADLLEDGFSFRK
-876 NSSGRW
+876 DQW
-882 VTDLTVTE
+882 VKDLTVHT
-890 LNYSSIAPIP
+890 LKKARIAEIP
-900 IRLGTMKDS
+900 IRLGEMNGP
-909 YDVVYRAED
+909 YDVVYKAGN
-918 KNIIALEVFAPES
+918 KNVIALEVFAAKS
-931 GEGFGEYD
+931 GTGFETRDVYVT
-939 LFLELR
+939 LS
-945 IKSSD
+945 IKD
-950 GTTVLGSGS
+950 ENGRPVTTVFES
-959 TSGVTLDPD
+959 TMNLDPD
-968 NKRAVFSL
+968 NKRAVFYL
-976 DGFLTSWDAGTYQ
+976 DKHLTDRDVGTYF
-989 CTIESVR
+989 CTVTKVTYRESDPANT
-996 YRPSQTDAYTLT
+996 YELTDGPS
-1008 GQTFTVNV
+1008 FIVNV
-1016 LQSGTEAAVET
+1016 QQSGTEATVET
-1027 GISDSYFDQKD
+1027 GNDEGWGTKTD
-1038 TFTYGERIT
+1038 TFTYGQTIT
-1047 VRAMF
+1047 VRANF
-1052 DPTGERPAATFSMTP
+1052 DPTGEQPVSTLSMTAP
-1067 PTEDQCAVFN
+1067 AEDQCAVFDKN
-1077 EKGEQISEA
+1077 GTQIAEA
-1086 KTVESSTWLDVLTTD
+1086 VDVERSSAWFEIPTQV
-1101 LGVGTHNLTV
+1101 LGVGTHKLTA
-1111 RYLGG
+1111 RYVGSKNMAG
-1116 NNQEGATVPFTVTVN
+1116 TSVPFTVTVN

-1209 PETEHGTMTV
+1209 PEAEHGTMTV

-1381 AETTGAVTIT
+1381 AETTGTVTIT
-1391 VNKAAPTGAPKY
+1391 VNKATPTGAPKY
-1403 TAITTGGKTLEDAG
+1403 TAITASGKTLEDAG

-1427 PGTVQWVDADGNEMD
+1427 PGTIQWVDADGNEMD

>member
-44 PAEQDVALEK
+44 PAEQDVALEEQDTEK
-54 QDPEEQGEEIVPVAQ
+54 QDAEEQDIEEQDGEEQVPETTPPTYSGGSGTERNPWLISTADDLKTLADTVNNGEPYTYTGEYFLQTNDIDLSNVVWEPIGYTDSDYYFSGHYDGGDYIISNAVSTGKLDEDGQATAGIFGCVADGSVSNLHVRNADFTASGDENYGPAGGVTGIAYGATIENCTVENSRVESERMPDDSTCAGGIAGYAIGATFSNCASISNQIVSTAYAGGFVGEIDDDEDYGVEGFTTYTNCYVSNGTVTATTDSTQGSSFAGGFAGMVTYDKLIVTNCYVYNTTLSTEGTSGNIVSTGALAGYLHNGSTISATNCYYGACNATEDADGVTAQTEGQFKDGTVAGLLGENFAQGKDGYPVFAVHAAGIELDQ
-69 VGETSYATLKEA
+69 SSLTISVGNSKTLTATLTPANATDTVTWTSSEEDIATVENGVVTAKAVGETTITATAGDVTDVCTVEVIECGHT
-81 LDAAKNGGTVK
+81 DGT
-92 LLTNASL
+92 N
-99 GENDQED
+99 ND
-106 VYTLGDGESL
+106 
-116 TIDLAGKTLSGSFDI
+116 
-131 GAKSGDNYT
+131 
-140 VSNASLTMND
+140 
-150 SSGDN
+150 
-155 SGQLNGWLRVF
+155 GQCRTCG
-166 EDQNGSCSNTLTV
+166 
-179 NGGTYQYTGKQNNT
+179 YQF
-193 AYQDAKA
+193 AFKA
-200 TVCNVMGGTVIITGG
+200 TDADGNLKGFYDKI
-215 VFKSYSSGEVAIFVD
+215 YDAFVQMP
-230 NDVKSTFSGGTFEG
+230 
-244 IKAGVD
+244 I
-250 YIVACLKDGY
+250 
-260 CFEQNGNRIAYAS
+260 
-273 LRYDQRTEDT
+273 
-283 LTVEKCTPHSFVDNN
+283 
-298 EQSNCTYCNA
+298 
-308 VNPDVAAADTVAKV
+308 
-322 GDAQFKTLAE
+322 
-332 AIAAANNTEIEVRLV
+332 
-347 KNVAEN
+347 
-353 VVVSGGT
+353 SGGT
-360 VTIDLNGHT
+360 VTVLKDADGETQYSPNVTKTFVVDIQDHKLSCNDVHGFSPRARVTITGGKDSQIDT
-369 WNADTNSTSAAYTP
+369 VTADQYVN
-383 LTVES
+383 
-388 SSVTLKS
+388 VTLAS
-395 GTVDQGSSGGTA
+395 TFQGTIT
-407 SYGIVV
+407 
-413 EGGSLTLGEDML
+413 TL
-425 VMGSPLNNSN
+425 N
-435 CIPAI
+435 
-440 VLESG
+440 
-445 DLNLAEGVT
+445 
-454 LIYGLSVPF
+454 
-463 DNKLSDYLPDG
+463 
-474 TAFVQCTYD
+474 
-483 ATDGVK
+483 ATDGNLTVQPGCTAHVKKLQSTYNSTKRIQLMGGSYDKIDINASGLK
-489 LGDGYVPDVYTT
+489 LG
-501 NASAENMAVVAHKH
+501 N
-515 SITTGNT
+515 
-522 CACGF
+522 
-527 TCSHKE
+527 
-533 INKDNGQCVVCGYQ
+533 
-547 MAFKTDNQCFY
+547 
-558 DSLVDAVREVLYKDA
+558 
-573 TTITLLRDVET
+573 LLET
-584 GVSADKNKPLAL
+584 
-596 DLKDYCFSGDLT
+596 
-608 IKSGTV
+608 
-614 TVFGSERSHLDGT
+614 
-627 LTSNVV
+627 
-633 LPAEFKG
+633 
-640 RVETLDAVSWKVT
+640 
-653 VEPGCAG
+653 
-660 RVGTLSLY
+660 
-668 PYQNISEKYQLAGG
+668 
-682 SFETIKFGG
+682 
-691 GAWTVNS
+691 
-698 IRLGDIL
+698 
-705 KPGYR
+705 GYR
-710 FESMSTSQ
+710 FESTDDSGRDLCYS
-718 DHTLYYN
+718 DSLYYKG
-725 EQITSSNATIT
+725 T
-736 NVKVVLCEQHEY
+736 NLKVVPCTSHSY

-803 AVVKPLEDVTADAVT
+803 AEVKLLADVSDAAT
-818 ISSPITLDLNGKV
+818 ISSKVTLDLCGKDV
-831 IRADLTVT
+831 VKLTVS
-839 NAGAKLTDS
+839 AAAKLTDS
-848 VGNGGIKKLTVAEGM
+848 VGGGVISTLTVADSM
-863 TVASLLEEGFLFK
+863 TVADLLEDGFSFRK
-876 NSSGRW
+876 DQW
-882 VTDLTVTE
+882 VKDLTVHT
-890 LNYSSIAPIP
+890 LKKARIAEIP
-900 IRLGTMKDS
+900 IRLGEMNGP
-909 YDVVYRAED
+909 YDVVYKAGN
-918 KNIIALEVFAPES
+918 KNVIALEVFAAKS
-931 GEGFGEYD
+931 GTGFETRDVYVT
-939 LFLELR
+939 LS
-945 IKSSD
+945 IKD
-950 GTTVLGSGS
+950 ENGRPVTTVFES
-959 TSGVTLDPD
+959 TMNLDPD
-968 NKRAVFSL
+968 NKRAVFYL
-976 DGFLTSWDAGTYQ
+976 DKHLTDRDVGTYF
-989 CTIESVR
+989 CTVTKVTYRESDPANT
-996 YRPSQTDAYTLT
+996 YELTDGPS
-1008 GQTFTVNV
+1008 FIVNV
-1016 LQSGTEAAVET
+1016 QQSGTEATVET
-1027 GISDSYFDQKD
+1027 GNDEGWGTKTD
-1038 TFTYGERIT
+1038 TFTYGQTIT
-1047 VRAMF
+1047 VRANF
-1052 DPTGERPAATFSMTP
+1052 DPTGEQPVSTLSMTAP
-1067 PTEDQCAVFN
+1067 AEDQCAVFDKN
-1077 EKGEQISEA
+1077 GTQIAEA
-1086 KTVESSTWLDVLTTD
+1086 VDVERSSAWFEIPTQV
-1101 LGVGTHNLTV
+1101 LGVGTHKLTA
-1111 RYLGG
+1111 RYVGSKNMAG
-1116 NNQEGATVPFTVTVN
+1116 TSVPFTVTVN

-1209 PETEHGTMTV
+1209 PEAEHGTMTV

-1256 GYYDKETGAKVADGK
+1256 GYYDKETGAKVEDGK

-1356 ELDAVL
+1356 EPDAVL

-1381 AETTGAVTIT
+1381 AETTGAVAIT

-1427 PGTVQWVDADGNEMD
+1427 PGQVQWVDADGNEMD

-1470 SITLYAVSHSG
+1470 SITLYAVSHS
-1481 GGGGGGSSSGSS
+1481 GGGGGSSSGSS

>member
-1 MKKRALSIVLTLA
+1 MT
-14 LCLGMLPATAWA
+14 GP
-26 EQDPDPAP
+26 
-34 ASQEVTTQAA
+34 
-44 PAEQDVALEK
+44 
-54 QDPEEQGEEIVPVAQ
+54 
-69 VGETSYATLKEA
+69 
-81 LDAAKNGGTVK
+81 
-92 LLTNASL
+92 
-99 GENDQED
+99 
-106 VYTLGDGESL
+106 
-116 TIDLAGKTLSGSFDI
+116 SF
-131 GAKSGDNYT
+131 K
-140 VSNASLTMND
+140 
-150 SSGDN
+150 
-155 SGQLNGWLRVF
+155 
-166 EDQNGSCSNTLTV
+166 
-179 NGGTYQYTGKQNNT
+179 
-193 AYQDAKA
+193 
-200 TVCNVMGGTVIITGG
+200 
-215 VFKSYSSGEVAIFVD
+215 
-230 NDVKSTFSGGTFEG
+230 
-244 IKAGVD
+244 
-250 YIVACLKDGY
+250 
-260 CFEQNGNRIAYAS
+260 
-273 LRYDQRTEDT
+273 
-283 LTVEKCTPHSFVDNN
+283 
-298 EQSNCTYCNA
+298 
-308 VNPDVAAADTVAKV
+308 
-322 GDAQFKTLAE
+322 
-332 AIAAANNTEIEVRLV
+332 
-347 KNVAEN
+347 
-353 VVVSGGT
+353 
-360 VTIDLNGHT
+360 
-369 WNADTNSTSAAYTP
+369 
-383 LTVES
+383 
-388 SSVTLKS
+388 
-395 GTVDQGSSGGTA
+395 
-407 SYGIVV
+407 
-413 EGGSLTLGEDML
+413 
-425 VMGSPLNNSN
+425 
-435 CIPAI
+435 
-440 VLESG
+440 
-445 DLNLAEGVT
+445 
-454 LIYGLSVPF
+454 
-463 DNKLSDYLPDG
+463 
-474 TAFVQCTYD
+474 
-483 ATDGVK
+483 
-489 LGDGYVPDVYTT
+489 
-501 NASAENMAVVAHKH
+501 
-515 SITTGNT
+515 
-522 CACGF
+522 
-527 TCSHKE
+527 
-533 INKDNGQCVVCGYQ
+533 
-547 MAFKTDNQCFY
+547 
-558 DSLVDAVREVLYKDA
+558 
-573 TTITLLRDVET
+573 
-584 GVSADKNKPLAL
+584 
-596 DLKDYCFSGDLT
+596 
-608 IKSGTV
+608 
-614 TVFGSERSHLDGT
+614 
-627 LTSNVV
+627 
-633 LPAEFKG
+633 
-640 RVETLDAVSWKVT
+640 
-653 VEPGCAG
+653 
-660 RVGTLSLY
+660 
-668 PYQNISEKYQLAGG
+668 
-682 SFETIKFGG
+682 
-691 GAWTVNS
+691 
-698 IRLGDIL
+698 
-705 KPGYR
+705 
-710 FESMSTSQ
+710 
-718 DHTLYYN
+718 
-725 EQITSSNATIT
+725 
-736 NVKVVLCEQHEY
+736 
-748 ENGFC
+748 
-753 KYCNEECPHTTVENN
+753 
-768 QCTICGLAMVA
+768 
-779 TVTADGETAYYSA
+779 
-792 LQTAL
+792 
-797 NAAADG
+797 
-803 AVVKPLEDVTADAVT
+803 
-818 ISSPITLDLNGKV
+818 
-831 IRADLTVT
+831 
-839 NAGAKLTDS
+839 
-848 VGNGGIKKLTVAEGM
+848 
-863 TVASLLEEGFLFK
+863 
-876 NSSGRW
+876 
-882 VTDLTVTE
+882 
-890 LNYSSIAPIP
+890 
-900 IRLGTMKDS
+900 
-909 YDVVYRAED
+909 
-918 KNIIALEVFAPES
+918 
-931 GEGFGEYD
+931 
-939 LFLELR
+939 
-945 IKSSD
+945 
-950 GTTVLGSGS
+950 
-959 TSGVTLDPD
+959 
-968 NKRAVFSL
+968 
-976 DGFLTSWDAGTYQ
+976 
-989 CTIESVR
+989 
-996 YRPSQTDAYTLT
+996 
-1008 GQTFTVNV
+1008 VNV
-1016 LQSGTEAAVET
+1016 RQSGTTASVKT
-1027 GISDSYFDQKD
+1027 GISAGYFDQKD
-1038 TFTYGERIT
+1038 TFTYGQRIT
-1047 VRAMF
+1047 VLAQF
-1052 DPTGERPAATFSMTP
+1052 APTGEEPTATFSMTP

-1101 LGVGTHNLTV
+1101 LGVGTHKLTA
-1111 RYLGG
+1111 RYVGSKNMAG
-1116 NNQEGATVPFTVTVN
+1116 TSVSFTVTVN
-1131 PCEITEL
+1131 PCEITGL

-1381 AETTGAVTIT
+1381 AETTGTVTIT
-1391 VNKAAPTGAPKY
+1391 VTKAAPTGAPKY
-1403 TAITTGGKTLEDAG
+1403 TAITASGKTLEDAG

>member
-1 MKKRALSIVLTLA
+1 M
-14 LCLGMLPATAWA
+14 
-26 EQDPDPAP
+26 
-34 ASQEVTTQAA
+34 
-44 PAEQDVALEK
+44 
-54 QDPEEQGEEIVPVAQ
+54 
-69 VGETSYATLKEA
+69 
-81 LDAAKNGGTVK
+81 
-92 LLTNASL
+92 
-99 GENDQED
+99 
-106 VYTLGDGESL
+106 
-116 TIDLAGKTLSGSFDI
+116 
-131 GAKSGDNYT
+131 
-140 VSNASLTMND
+140 
-150 SSGDN
+150 
-155 SGQLNGWLRVF
+155 
-166 EDQNGSCSNTLTV
+166 
-179 NGGTYQYTGKQNNT
+179 
-193 AYQDAKA
+193 
-200 TVCNVMGGTVIITGG
+200 
-215 VFKSYSSGEVAIFVD
+215 
-230 NDVKSTFSGGTFEG
+230 
-244 IKAGVD
+244 
-250 YIVACLKDGY
+250 
-260 CFEQNGNRIAYAS
+260 
-273 LRYDQRTEDT
+273 
-283 LTVEKCTPHSFVDNN
+283 
-298 EQSNCTYCNA
+298 
-308 VNPDVAAADTVAKV
+308 
-322 GDAQFKTLAE
+322 
-332 AIAAANNTEIEVRLV
+332 
-347 KNVAEN
+347 
-353 VVVSGGT
+353 
-360 VTIDLNGHT
+360 
-369 WNADTNSTSAAYTP
+369 
-383 LTVES
+383 
-388 SSVTLKS
+388 
-395 GTVDQGSSGGTA
+395 
-407 SYGIVV
+407 
-413 EGGSLTLGEDML
+413 
-425 VMGSPLNNSN
+425 
-435 CIPAI
+435 IP
-440 VLESG
+440 
-445 DLNLAEGVT
+445 GVT
-454 LIYGLSVPF
+454 
-463 DNKLSDYLPDG
+463 
-474 TAFVQCTYD
+474 
-483 ATDGVK
+483 
-489 LGDGYVPDVYTT
+489 
-501 NASAENMAVVAHKH
+501 
-515 SITTGNT
+515 
-522 CACGF
+522 
-527 TCSHKE
+527 
-533 INKDNGQCVVCGYQ
+533 CVIS
-547 MAFKTDNQCFY
+547 
-558 DSLVDAVREVLYKDA
+558 DSLYYK
-573 TTITLLRDVET
+573 
-584 GVSADKNKPLAL
+584 
-596 DLKDYCFSGDLT
+596 
-608 IKSGTV
+608 GTN
-614 TVFGSERSHLDGT
+614 L
-627 LTSNVV
+627 
-633 LPAEFKG
+633 
-640 RVETLDAVSWKVT
+640 
-653 VEPGCAG
+653 
-660 RVGTLSLY
+660 
-668 PYQNISEKYQLAGG
+668 
-682 SFETIKFGG
+682 
-691 GAWTVNS
+691 
-698 IRLGDIL
+698 
-705 KPGYR
+705 
-710 FESMSTSQ
+710 
-718 DHTLYYN
+718 
-725 EQITSSNATIT
+725 
-736 NVKVVLCEQHEY
+736 KVVPCTSHSY

-803 AVVKPLEDVTADAVT
+803 AEVKLLADVSDAAT
-818 ISSPITLDLNGKV
+818 ISSPVTLDLCGNS
-831 IRADLTVT
+831 INAELTVT
-839 NAGAKLTDS
+839 SVGAKLTDS
-848 VGNGGIKKLTVAEGM
+848 VGGGVISTLTVADSM
-863 TVASLLEEGFLFK
+863 TVADLLEDGFSFRK
-876 NSSGRW
+876 DQW
-882 VTDLTVTE
+882 VKDLTVHT
-890 LNYSSIAPIP
+890 LKKARIAEIP
-900 IRLGTMKDS
+900 IRLGEMNGP
-909 YDVVYRAED
+909 YDVVYKAGN
-918 KNIIALEVFAPES
+918 KNVIALEVFAAKS
-931 GEGFGEYD
+931 GTGFETRDVYVT
-939 LFLELR
+939 LS
-945 IKSSD
+945 IKD
-950 GTTVLGSGS
+950 ENGRPVTTVFES
-959 TSGVTLDPD
+959 TMNLDPD
-968 NKRAVFSL
+968 NKRAVFYL
-976 DGFLTSWDAGTYQ
+976 DKHLTDRDVGTYF
-989 CTIESVR
+989 CTVTKVTYRESDPANT
-996 YRPSQTDAYTLT
+996 YELTDGPS
-1008 GQTFTVNV
+1008 FIVNV
-1016 LQSGTEAAVET
+1016 QQSGTEATVET
-1027 GISDSYFDQKD
+1027 GNDEGWGTKTD
-1038 TFTYGERIT
+1038 TFTYGQTIT
-1047 VRAMF
+1047 VRANF
-1052 DPTGERPAATFSMTP
+1052 DPTGEQPVSTLSMTAP
-1067 PTEDQCAVFN
+1067 AEDQCAVFDKN
-1077 EKGEQISEA
+1077 GTQIAEA
-1086 KTVESSTWLDVLTTD
+1086 VDVERSSAWFEIPTQV
-1101 LGVGTHNLTV
+1101 LGVGTHKLTA
-1111 RYLGG
+1111 RYVGSKNMAG
-1116 NNQEGATVPFTVTVN
+1116 TSVSFTVTVK

-1161 GRLTLTADDYD
+1161 GRLTLAASDYD
-1172 VRGNV
+1172 VSGNV
-1177 QTEVGSYKLTVT
+1177 QTAVGSYKLTVT

-1209 PETEHGTMTV
+1209 PEAEHGTMTV

-1356 ELDAVL
+1356 EPDAVL

-1381 AETTGAVTIT
+1381 AETTGTVTIT

-1403 TAITTGGKTLEDAG
+1403 TAITASGKTLEDAG

-1470 SITLYAVSHSG
+1470 SITLYSVSS
-1481 GGGGGGSSSGSS
+1481 GGGGGGSSSSSS

>member
-1 MKKRALSIVLTLA
+1 MTVQPGCTAHVKKLQSTYNSTKRIQLM
-14 LCLGMLPATAWA
+14 G
-26 EQDPDPAP
+26 
-34 ASQEVTTQAA
+34 
-44 PAEQDVALEK
+44 
-54 QDPEEQGEEIVPVAQ
+54 G
-69 VGETSYATLKEA
+69 SYDKI
-81 LDAAKNGGTVK
+81 DI
-92 LLTNASL
+92 NAS
-99 GENDQED
+99 
-106 VYTLGDGESL
+106 
-116 TIDLAGKTLSGSFDI
+116 
-131 GAKSGDNYT
+131 
-140 VSNASLTMND
+140 
-150 SSGDN
+150 
-155 SGQLNGWLRVF
+155 
-166 EDQNGSCSNTLTV
+166 
-179 NGGTYQYTGKQNNT
+179 
-193 AYQDAKA
+193 
-200 TVCNVMGGTVIITGG
+200 
-215 VFKSYSSGEVAIFVD
+215 
-230 NDVKSTFSGGTFEG
+230 
-244 IKAGVD
+244 
-250 YIVACLKDGY
+250 
-260 CFEQNGNRIAYAS
+260 
-273 LRYDQRTEDT
+273 
-283 LTVEKCTPHSFVDNN
+283 
-298 EQSNCTYCNA
+298 
-308 VNPDVAAADTVAKV
+308 
-322 GDAQFKTLAE
+322 
-332 AIAAANNTEIEVRLV
+332 
-347 KNVAEN
+347 
-353 VVVSGGT
+353 
-360 VTIDLNGHT
+360 
-369 WNADTNSTSAAYTP
+369 
-383 LTVES
+383 
-388 SSVTLKS
+388 
-395 GTVDQGSSGGTA
+395 
-407 SYGIVV
+407 
-413 EGGSLTLGEDML
+413 
-425 VMGSPLNNSN
+425 
-435 CIPAI
+435 
-440 VLESG
+440 
-445 DLNLAEGVT
+445 
-454 LIYGLSVPF
+454 GL
-463 DNKLSDYLPDG
+463 
-474 TAFVQCTYD
+474 
-483 ATDGVK
+483 K
-489 LGDGYVPDVYTT
+489 LG
-501 NASAENMAVVAHKH
+501 N
-515 SITTGNT
+515 
-522 CACGF
+522 
-527 TCSHKE
+527 
-533 INKDNGQCVVCGYQ
+533 
-547 MAFKTDNQCFY
+547 
-558 DSLVDAVREVLYKDA
+558 
-573 TTITLLRDVET
+573 LLET
-584 GVSADKNKPLAL
+584 
-596 DLKDYCFSGDLT
+596 
-608 IKSGTV
+608 
-614 TVFGSERSHLDGT
+614 
-627 LTSNVV
+627 
-633 LPAEFKG
+633 
-640 RVETLDAVSWKVT
+640 
-653 VEPGCAG
+653 
-660 RVGTLSLY
+660 
-668 PYQNISEKYQLAGG
+668 
-682 SFETIKFGG
+682 
-691 GAWTVNS
+691 
-698 IRLGDIL
+698 
-705 KPGYR
+705 GYR
-710 FESMSTSQ
+710 FESTDDSGRDLCYS
-718 DHTLYYN
+718 DSLYYKG
-725 EQITSSNATIT
+725 T
-736 NVKVVLCEQHEY
+736 NLKVVPCTSHSY

-803 AVVKPLEDVTADAVT
+803 AEVKLLADVSDAAT
-818 ISSPITLDLNGKV
+818 ISSKVTLDLCGKDV
-831 IRADLTVT
+831 VKLTVS
-839 NAGAKLTDS
+839 AAAKLTDS
-848 VGNGGIKKLTVAEGM
+848 VGGGVISTLTVADSM
-863 TVASLLEEGFLFK
+863 TVADLLEDGFSFRK
-876 NSSGRW
+876 DQW
-882 VTDLTVTE
+882 VKDLTVHT
-890 LNYSSIAPIP
+890 LKKARIAEIP
-900 IRLGTMKDS
+900 IRLGEMNGP
-909 YDVVYRAED
+909 YDVVYKAGN
-918 KNIIALEVFAPES
+918 KNVIALEVFAAKS
-931 GEGFGEYD
+931 GTGFETRDVYVT
-939 LFLELR
+939 LS
-945 IKSSD
+945 IKD
-950 GTTVLGSGS
+950 ENGRPVTTVFES
-959 TSGVTLDPD
+959 TMNLDPD
-968 NKRAVFSL
+968 NKRAVFYL
-976 DGFLTSWDAGTYQ
+976 DKHLTDRDVGTYF
-989 CTIESVR
+989 CTVTKVTYRESDPANT
-996 YRPSQTDAYTLT
+996 YELTDGPS
-1008 GQTFTVNV
+1008 FIVNV
-1016 LQSGTEAAVET
+1016 QQSGTEATVET
-1027 GISDSYFDQKD
+1027 GNDEGWGTKTD
-1038 TFTYGERIT
+1038 TFTYGQTIT
-1047 VRAMF
+1047 VRANF
-1052 DPTGERPAATFSMTP
+1052 DPTGEQPVSTLSMTAP
-1067 PTEDQCAVFN
+1067 AEDQCAVFDKN
-1077 EKGEQISEA
+1077 GTQIAEA
-1086 KTVESSTWLDVLTTD
+1086 VDVERSSAWFEIPTQV
-1101 LGVGTHNLTV
+1101 LGVGTHKLTA
-1111 RYLGG
+1111 RYVGSKNMAG
-1116 NNQEGATVPFTVTVN
+1116 TSVPFTVTVN

-1209 PETEHGTMTV
+1209 PEAEHGTMTV

-1256 GYYDKETGAKVADGK
+1256 GYYDKETGAKVEDGK

-1356 ELDAVL
+1356 EPDAVL

-1381 AETTGAVTIT
+1381 AETTGAVAIT

-1427 PGTVQWVDADGNEMD
+1427 PGQVQWVDADGNEMD

-1470 SITLYAVSHSG
+1470 SITLYAVSHS
-1481 GGGGGGSSSGSS
+1481 GGGGGSSSGSS

>member
-34 ASQEVTTQAA
+34 ASQEVTSQAT
-44 PAEQDVALEK
+44 PAEQDVTLEEQDTEK
-54 QDPEEQGEEIVPVAQ
+54 QDAEEQDIEEQDGEEQVPETTPPTYSGGSGTERNPWLISTADDLKTLADTVNNGEPYTYTGEYFLQTNDIDLSNVVWEPIGYTDSDYYFSGHYDGGDYIISNAVSTGKLDEDGQATAGIFGCVMDGSVSNLHVRNADFTASGDESYGPAGGVTGIAYGATIENCTVENSRVESERMPDDSTCAGGIAGYAIGATFSNCASISNQIVSTAYAGGFVGEIDDDEEYGVERFTTYTNCYVSNGTVTATTDSTQGSSFAGGFAGMVTYDKLIVTNCYVYNTTLSTEGTSGNIVSTGALAGYLHNGSTISATNCYYGACNATEDADGVTAQTEGQFKDGTVAGLLGENFAQGKDGYPVFAVHAAGIELDQ
-69 VGETSYATLKEA
+69 SSLTISVGNSKTLTATLTPANATDTVTWTSSEEDIATVENGVVTAKAVGETTITATAGDVTDVCTVEVIECGHT
-81 LDAAKNGGTVK
+81 DGT
-92 LLTNASL
+92 N
-99 GENDQED
+99 ND
-106 VYTLGDGESL
+106 
-116 TIDLAGKTLSGSFDI
+116 
-131 GAKSGDNYT
+131 
-140 VSNASLTMND
+140 
-150 SSGDN
+150 
-155 SGQLNGWLRVF
+155 GQCRTCG
-166 EDQNGSCSNTLTV
+166 
-179 NGGTYQYTGKQNNT
+179 YQF
-193 AYQDAKA
+193 AFKA
-200 TVCNVMGGTVIITGG
+200 TDADGNLKGFYDKI
-215 VFKSYSSGEVAIFVD
+215 YDAFVQMP
-230 NDVKSTFSGGTFEG
+230 
-244 IKAGVD
+244 I
-250 YIVACLKDGY
+250 
-260 CFEQNGNRIAYAS
+260 
-273 LRYDQRTEDT
+273 
-283 LTVEKCTPHSFVDNN
+283 
-298 EQSNCTYCNA
+298 
-308 VNPDVAAADTVAKV
+308 
-322 GDAQFKTLAE
+322 
-332 AIAAANNTEIEVRLV
+332 
-347 KNVAEN
+347 
-353 VVVSGGT
+353 SGGT
-360 VTIDLNGHT
+360 VTVLKDADGETQYSPNVTKTFVVDIQDHKLSCNDVHGFSPRARVTITGGKDSQIDT
-369 WNADTNSTSAAYTP
+369 VTADQYVN
-383 LTVES
+383 
-388 SSVTLKS
+388 VTLAS
-395 GTVDQGSSGGTA
+395 TFQGTIT
-407 SYGIVV
+407 
-413 EGGSLTLGEDML
+413 TL
-425 VMGSPLNNSN
+425 N
-435 CIPAI
+435 
-440 VLESG
+440 
-445 DLNLAEGVT
+445 
-454 LIYGLSVPF
+454 
-463 DNKLSDYLPDG
+463 
-474 TAFVQCTYD
+474 
-483 ATDGVK
+483 ATDGNLTVQPGCTAHVKKLQSTYNSTKRIQLMGGSYDKIDINASGLK
-489 LGDGYVPDVYTT
+489 LG
-501 NASAENMAVVAHKH
+501 N
-515 SITTGNT
+515 
-522 CACGF
+522 
-527 TCSHKE
+527 
-533 INKDNGQCVVCGYQ
+533 
-547 MAFKTDNQCFY
+547 
-558 DSLVDAVREVLYKDA
+558 
-573 TTITLLRDVET
+573 LLET
-584 GVSADKNKPLAL
+584 
-596 DLKDYCFSGDLT
+596 
-608 IKSGTV
+608 
-614 TVFGSERSHLDGT
+614 
-627 LTSNVV
+627 
-633 LPAEFKG
+633 
-640 RVETLDAVSWKVT
+640 
-653 VEPGCAG
+653 
-660 RVGTLSLY
+660 
-668 PYQNISEKYQLAGG
+668 
-682 SFETIKFGG
+682 
-691 GAWTVNS
+691 
-698 IRLGDIL
+698 
-705 KPGYR
+705 GYR
-710 FESMSTSQ
+710 FESTDDSGRDLCYS
-718 DHTLYYN
+718 DSLYYKG
-725 EQITSSNATIT
+725 T
-736 NVKVVLCEQHEY
+736 NLKVVPCTSHSY

-803 AVVKPLEDVTADAVT
+803 AEVKLLADVSDAAT
-818 ISSPITLDLNGKV
+818 ISSPVTLDLCGNS
-831 IRADLTVT
+831 INAELTVT
-839 NAGAKLTDS
+839 SVGAKLTDS
-848 VGNGGIKKLTVAEGM
+848 VGGGVISTLTVADSM
-863 TVASLLEEGFLFK
+863 TVADLLEDGFSFRK
-876 NSSGRW
+876 DQW
-882 VTDLTVTE
+882 VKDLTVHT
-890 LNYSSIAPIP
+890 LKKARIAEIP
-900 IRLGTMKDS
+900 IRLGEMNGP
-909 YDVVYRAED
+909 YDVVYKAGN
-918 KNIIALEVFAPES
+918 KNVIALEVFAAKS
-931 GEGFGEYD
+931 GTGFETRDVYVT
-939 LFLELR
+939 LS
-945 IKSSD
+945 IKD
-950 GTTVLGSGS
+950 ENGRPVTTVFES
-959 TSGVTLDPD
+959 TLNLDPD
-968 NKRAVFSL
+968 NKRAVFYL
-976 DGFLTSWDAGTYQ
+976 DKHLTDRDVGTYF
-989 CTIESVR
+989 CTVTKVTYRESDPANT
-996 YRPSQTDAYTLT
+996 YELTDGPS
-1008 GQTFTVNV
+1008 FIVNV
-1016 LQSGTEAAVET
+1016 QQSGTEATVET
-1027 GISDSYFDQKD
+1027 GNDEGWGTKTD
-1038 TFTYGERIT
+1038 TFTYGQTIT
-1047 VRAMF
+1047 VRANF
-1052 DPTGERPAATFSMTP
+1052 DPTGEQPVSTLSMTAP
-1067 PTEDQCAVFN
+1067 AEDQCAVFDKN
-1077 EKGEQISEA
+1077 GTQIAEA
-1086 KTVESSTWLDVLTTD
+1086 VDVERSSAWFEIPTQV
-1101 LGVGTHNLTV
+1101 LGVGTHKLTA
-1111 RYLGG
+1111 RYVGSKNMAG
-1116 NNQEGATVPFTVTVN
+1116 TSVSFTVTVN

-1161 GRLTLTADDYD
+1161 GRLTLTADDFD

-1209 PETEHGTMTV
+1209 PEAEHGTMTV

-1356 ELDAVL
+1356 EPDAVL

-1381 AETTGAVTIT
+1381 AQATGAVTIT

>member
-44 PAEQDVALEK
+44 PAEQDVALEE
-54 QDPEEQGEEIVPVAQ
+54 QEGEEQVTETTPPAYSGGSGTEDNPWIISSADDLKTLADTVNNGEQYTGTYFLQAEDIDLSNVAWEPIGYTDSDYYFSGHYDGGDYIISNAVSTGKLDEDGQATAGIFGCVVDGSVSNLHVRNADFTASGDESYGPAGGVTGIAYGATIENCTVENSRVESERMPDDSTCAGGIAGYAIGATFSNCASISNQIVSTAYAGGFVGEIDDDEEYGVEGFTTYTNCYVSNGTVTATTDSTQGSSFAGGFAGMVTYDKLIVTNCYVYNTTLSTEGTSGNIVSTGALAGYLHNGSTISATNCYYGACNATEDADGVTAQTEGQFKDGTVAGLLGENFAQGKDGYPVFAVHAAGIELDQ
-69 VGETSYATLKEA
+69 SSLTISVGNSKTLTATLTPANATDTVTWTSSEEDIATVENGVVTAKAVGETTITATAGDVTDVCTVEVIECGHT
-81 LDAAKNGGTVK
+81 DGT
-92 LLTNASL
+92 N
-99 GENDQED
+99 ND
-106 VYTLGDGESL
+106 
-116 TIDLAGKTLSGSFDI
+116 
-131 GAKSGDNYT
+131 
-140 VSNASLTMND
+140 
-150 SSGDN
+150 
-155 SGQLNGWLRVF
+155 GQCRTCG
-166 EDQNGSCSNTLTV
+166 
-179 NGGTYQYTGKQNNT
+179 YQF
-193 AYQDAKA
+193 AFKA
-200 TVCNVMGGTVIITGG
+200 TDADGNLKGFYDKI
-215 VFKSYSSGEVAIFVD
+215 YDAFVQMP
-230 NDVKSTFSGGTFEG
+230 
-244 IKAGVD
+244 I
-250 YIVACLKDGY
+250 
-260 CFEQNGNRIAYAS
+260 
-273 LRYDQRTEDT
+273 
-283 LTVEKCTPHSFVDNN
+283 
-298 EQSNCTYCNA
+298 
-308 VNPDVAAADTVAKV
+308 
-322 GDAQFKTLAE
+322 
-332 AIAAANNTEIEVRLV
+332 
-347 KNVAEN
+347 
-353 VVVSGGT
+353 SGGT
-360 VTIDLNGHT
+360 VTVLKDADGETQYSPNVTKTFVVDIQDHKLSCNDVHGFSPRARVTITGGKDSQIDIVT
-369 WNADTNSTSAAYTP
+369 ADQYVN
-383 LTVES
+383 
-388 SSVTLKS
+388 VTLAS
-395 GTVDQGSSGGTA
+395 TFQGTIT
-407 SYGIVV
+407 
-413 EGGSLTLGEDML
+413 TL
-425 VMGSPLNNSN
+425 N
-435 CIPAI
+435 
-440 VLESG
+440 
-445 DLNLAEGVT
+445 
-454 LIYGLSVPF
+454 
-463 DNKLSDYLPDG
+463 
-474 TAFVQCTYD
+474 
-483 ATDGVK
+483 ATDGNLTVQPGCTAHVKKLQSTYNSTKRIQLMGGSYDKIDINASGLK
-489 LGDGYVPDVYTT
+489 LG
-501 NASAENMAVVAHKH
+501 N
-515 SITTGNT
+515 
-522 CACGF
+522 
-527 TCSHKE
+527 
-533 INKDNGQCVVCGYQ
+533 
-547 MAFKTDNQCFY
+547 
-558 DSLVDAVREVLYKDA
+558 
-573 TTITLLRDVET
+573 LLET
-584 GVSADKNKPLAL
+584 
-596 DLKDYCFSGDLT
+596 
-608 IKSGTV
+608 
-614 TVFGSERSHLDGT
+614 
-627 LTSNVV
+627 
-633 LPAEFKG
+633 
-640 RVETLDAVSWKVT
+640 
-653 VEPGCAG
+653 
-660 RVGTLSLY
+660 
-668 PYQNISEKYQLAGG
+668 
-682 SFETIKFGG
+682 
-691 GAWTVNS
+691 
-698 IRLGDIL
+698 
-705 KPGYR
+705 GYR
-710 FESMSTSQ
+710 FESTDDSGRDLCYS
-718 DHTLYYN
+718 DSLYYKG
-725 EQITSSNATIT
+725 T
-736 NVKVVLCEQHEY
+736 NLKVVPCTSHSY

-803 AVVKPLEDVTADAVT
+803 AEVKLLADVSDAAT
-818 ISSPITLDLNGKV
+818 ISSKVTLDLCGKDV
-831 IRADLTVT
+831 VKLTVS
-839 NAGAKLTDS
+839 AAAKLTDS
-848 VGNGGIKKLTVAEGM
+848 VGDGVIKNLTVTVEGM
-863 TVASLLEEGFLFK
+863 TVKDILSEGMQFK
-876 NSSGRW
+876 NSFNSAW
-882 VTDLTVTE
+882 VTDLTVKE
-890 LNYSSIAPIP
+890 LTSVRIAEIP
-900 IRLGTMKDS
+900 IRLGEMDS
-909 YDVVYRAED
+909 SYNVVYRAED
-918 KNIIALEVFAPES
+918 KGIITLEVFASKS
-931 GEGFGEYD
+931 GTLSQND
-939 LFLELR
+939 LSAEFEFVDKDGKTWSTTLHG
-945 IKSSD
+945 SS
-950 GTTVLGSGS
+950 VKI
-959 TSGVTLDPD
+959 DPD
-968 NKRAVFSL
+968 GKRAVYTF
-976 DGFLTSWDAGTYQ
+976 DTCLTNRADAGTYQ
-989 CTIESVR
+989 CTVKSVK
-996 YRPSQTDAYTLT
+996 YHPTQKDEYVLT
-1008 GQTFTVNV
+1008 GPSFKVNV
-1016 LQSGTEAAVET
+1016 RQSGTTASVKT
-1027 GISDSYFDQKD
+1027 GISAGYFDQKD
-1038 TFTYGERIT
+1038 TFTYGQRIT
-1047 VRAMF
+1047 VLAQF
-1052 DPTGERPAATFSMTP
+1052 APTGEEPTATFSMTP

-1131 PCEITEL
+1131 PCEITGL

-1381 AETTGAVTIT
+1381 AETTGTVTIT
-1391 VNKAAPTGAPKY
+1391 VNKATPTGAPKY
-1403 TAITTGGKTLEDAG
+1403 TAITASGKTLEDAG

-1748 GVGSGRFDPEAPCT
+1748 GVGRGRFDPEAPCT

>member
-26 EQDPDPAP
+26 EQNPDPAP
-34 ASQEVTTQAA
+34 ASQEVTSQAT
-44 PAEQDVALEK
+44 PAEQDTEK
-54 QDPEEQGEEIVPVAQ
+54 QDAEEQDIEEQDGEEQVPETTPPTYSGGSGTERNPWLISTADDLKTLADTVNNGEPYTYTGEYFLQTNDIDLSNVVWEPIGYTDSDYYFSGHYDGGDYIISNAVSTGKLDEDGQATAGIFGCVMDGSVSNLHVRNADFTASGDESYGPAGGVTGIAYGATIENCTVENSRVESERMPDDSTCAGGIAGYAIGATFSNCASISNQIVSTAYAGGFVGEIDDDEDYGVEGFTTYTNCYVSNGTVTATTDSTQGSSFAGGFAGMVTYDKLIVTNCYVYNTMLSTEGTSGNIVSTGALAGYLHNGSTISATNCYYGACNATEDADGVTAQTEGQFKDGTVAGLLGENFAQGKDGYPVFAVHADRIELDQ
-69 VGETSYATLKEA
+69 SSLTISVGDSKTLTATLTPANATDMVTWTSSEEDIATVENGVVTAKAVGETTITATAGDVTDVCTVEVIECGHT
-81 LDAAKNGGTVK
+81 DGT
-92 LLTNASL
+92 N
-99 GENDQED
+99 ND
-106 VYTLGDGESL
+106 
-116 TIDLAGKTLSGSFDI
+116 
-131 GAKSGDNYT
+131 
-140 VSNASLTMND
+140 
-150 SSGDN
+150 
-155 SGQLNGWLRVF
+155 GQCRTCG
-166 EDQNGSCSNTLTV
+166 
-179 NGGTYQYTGKQNNT
+179 YQF
-193 AYQDAKA
+193 AFKA
-200 TVCNVMGGTVIITGG
+200 TDADGNLKGFYDKI
-215 VFKSYSSGEVAIFVD
+215 YDAFVQMP
-230 NDVKSTFSGGTFEG
+230 
-244 IKAGVD
+244 I
-250 YIVACLKDGY
+250 
-260 CFEQNGNRIAYAS
+260 
-273 LRYDQRTEDT
+273 
-283 LTVEKCTPHSFVDNN
+283 
-298 EQSNCTYCNA
+298 
-308 VNPDVAAADTVAKV
+308 
-322 GDAQFKTLAE
+322 
-332 AIAAANNTEIEVRLV
+332 
-347 KNVAEN
+347 
-353 VVVSGGT
+353 SGGT
-360 VTIDLNGHT
+360 VTVLKDADGETQYSPNVTKTFVVDIQDHKLSCNDVHGFSPRARVTITGGKDSQIDT
-369 WNADTNSTSAAYTP
+369 VTADQYVN
-383 LTVES
+383 
-388 SSVTLKS
+388 VTLAS
-395 GTVDQGSSGGTA
+395 TFQGTIT
-407 SYGIVV
+407 
-413 EGGSLTLGEDML
+413 TL
-425 VMGSPLNNSN
+425 N
-435 CIPAI
+435 
-440 VLESG
+440 
-445 DLNLAEGVT
+445 
-454 LIYGLSVPF
+454 
-463 DNKLSDYLPDG
+463 
-474 TAFVQCTYD
+474 
-483 ATDGVK
+483 ATDGNLTVQPGCTAHVKKLQSTYNSTKRIQLMGGSYDKIDINASGLK
-489 LGDGYVPDVYTT
+489 LG
-501 NASAENMAVVAHKH
+501 N
-515 SITTGNT
+515 
-522 CACGF
+522 
-527 TCSHKE
+527 
-533 INKDNGQCVVCGYQ
+533 
-547 MAFKTDNQCFY
+547 
-558 DSLVDAVREVLYKDA
+558 
-573 TTITLLRDVET
+573 LLET
-584 GVSADKNKPLAL
+584 
-596 DLKDYCFSGDLT
+596 
-608 IKSGTV
+608 
-614 TVFGSERSHLDGT
+614 
-627 LTSNVV
+627 
-633 LPAEFKG
+633 
-640 RVETLDAVSWKVT
+640 
-653 VEPGCAG
+653 
-660 RVGTLSLY
+660 
-668 PYQNISEKYQLAGG
+668 
-682 SFETIKFGG
+682 
-691 GAWTVNS
+691 
-698 IRLGDIL
+698 
-705 KPGYR
+705 GYR
-710 FESMSTSQ
+710 FESTDDSGRDLCYS
-718 DHTLYYN
+718 DSLYYKG
-725 EQITSSNATIT
+725 T
-736 NVKVVLCEQHEY
+736 NLKVVPCTSHSY

-803 AVVKPLEDVTADAVT
+803 AEVKLMADVTDAAT
-818 ISSPITLDLNGKV
+818 ISSKVTLDLCGKDV
-831 IRADLTVT
+831 VKLTVS
-839 NAGAKLTDS
+839 AAAKLTDS
-848 VGNGGIKKLTVAEGM
+848 VGDGVIKNLTVTVEGM
-863 TVASLLEEGFLFK
+863 TVKDILSEGMQFK
-876 NSSGRW
+876 NSFNSAW
-882 VTDLTVTE
+882 VTDLTVKE
-890 LNYSSIAPIP
+890 LTSVRIAEIP
-900 IRLGTMKDS
+900 IRLGEMDS
-909 YDVVYRAED
+909 SYNVVYRAED
-918 KNIIALEVFAPES
+918 KGIITLEVFASKS
-931 GEGFGEYD
+931 GTLSQND
-939 LFLELR
+939 LSAEFEFVDKDGKTWSTTLHG
-945 IKSSD
+945 SS
-950 GTTVLGSGS
+950 VKI
-959 TSGVTLDPD
+959 DPD
-968 NKRAVFSL
+968 GKRAVYTF
-976 DGFLTSWDAGTYQ
+976 DTCLTNRADAGTYQ
-989 CTIESVR
+989 CTVKSVK
-996 YRPSQTDAYTLT
+996 YHPTQKDEYVLT
-1008 GQTFTVNV
+1008 GPSFKVNV
-1016 LQSGTEAAVET
+1016 RQSGTTASVKT
-1027 GISDSYFDQKD
+1027 GISAGYFDQKD
-1038 TFTYGERIT
+1038 TFTYDQRIT
-1047 VRAMF
+1047 VLAQF
-1052 DPTGERPAATFSMTP
+1052 APTGEEPTATFSMTP

-1209 PETEHGTMTV
+1209 PEAEHGTMTV

-1391 VNKAAPTGAPKY
+1391 VNKATPTGAPKY
-1403 TAITTGGKTLEDAG
+1403 TAITASGKTLEDAG

-1571 NVTPGTVAVIVHE
+1571 NVSSGTVAVIVHE
-1584 DGTEEILSSSKPT
+1584 DGTEEILSSSKLT

-1628 KGAIDYISAR
+1628 KGAIDFISAR
-1638 DLVSGVGDKLFAP
+1638 ELVSGVGDKLFAP

-1713 AGSPTAGSE
+1713 AGSPNGGSGNQ
-1722 TKFTDVPADSYYAQ
+1722 FTDVPADSYYAQ

>member
-34 ASQEVTTQAA
+34 ASQEVTSQAT
-44 PAEQDVALEK
+44 PAEQDVALEE
-54 QDPEEQGEEIVPVAQ
+54 QDAEEQGEEIVPVAQ

-369 WNADTNSTSAAYTP
+369 WNVDTNSTSAAYTP

-454 LIYGLSVPF
+454 LIYGLSVPSG
-463 DNKLSDYLPDG
+463 KTLSEYLPDG

-483 ATDGVK
+483 AENGVK
-489 LGDGYVPDVYTT
+489 LTDGYVPDVYTT

-640 RVETLDAVSWKVT
+640 RVETLDAVSRKVT

-803 AVVKPLEDVTADAVT
+803 AEVKLMADVTDAAT
-818 ISSPITLDLNGKV
+818 ISSKVTLDLCGKDV
-831 IRADLTVT
+831 VKLTVS
-839 NAGAKLTDS
+839 AAAKLTDS
-848 VGNGGIKKLTVAEGM
+848 VGDGVIKNLTVTVEGM
-863 TVASLLEEGFLFK
+863 TVKDILSEGMQFK
-876 NSSGRW
+876 NSFNSAW
-882 VTDLTVTE
+882 VTDLTVKE
-890 LNYSSIAPIP
+890 LTSVRIAEIP
-900 IRLGTMKDS
+900 IRLGEMDS
-909 YDVVYRAED
+909 SYNVVYRAED
-918 KNIIALEVFAPES
+918 KGIITLEVFASKS
-931 GEGFGEYD
+931 GTLSQND
-939 LFLELR
+939 LSAEFEFVDKDGKTWSTTLHG
-945 IKSSD
+945 SS
-950 GTTVLGSGS
+950 VKI
-959 TSGVTLDPD
+959 DPD
-968 NKRAVFSL
+968 GKRAVYTF
-976 DGFLTSWDAGTYQ
+976 DTCLTNRADAGTYQ
-989 CTIESVR
+989 CTVKSVK
-996 YRPSQTDAYTLT
+996 YHPTQKDEYVLT
-1008 GQTFTVNV
+1008 GPSFKVNV
-1016 LQSGTEAAVET
+1016 RQSGTTASVKT
-1027 GISDSYFDQKD
+1027 GISAGYFDQKD
-1038 TFTYGERIT
+1038 TFTYGQRIT
-1047 VRAMF
+1047 VLAQF
-1052 DPTGERPAATFSMTP
+1052 APTGEEPTATFSMTP

-1131 PCEITEL
+1131 PCEITGL

-1209 PETEHGTMTV
+1209 PEAEHGTMTV

-1381 AETTGAVTIT
+1381 AETTGTVTIT
-1391 VNKAAPTGAPKY
+1391 VNKATPTGAPKY
-1403 TAITTGGKTLEDAG
+1403 TAITASGKTLEDAG

-1470 SITLYAVSHSG
+1470 SINLYAVSHSG

-1571 NVTPGTVAVIVHE
+1571 NVSSGTVAVIVHE
-1584 DGTEEILSSSKPT
+1584 DGTEEILSSSKLT

-1628 KGAIDYISAR
+1628 KGAIDFISAR
-1638 DLVSGVGDKLFAP
+1638 ELVSGVGDKLFAP

-1713 AGSPTAGSE
+1713 AGSPNGGSGNQ
-1722 TKFTDVPADSYYAQ
+1722 FTDVPADSYYAQ

>member
-26 EQDPDPAP
+26 EQNPDPAP
-34 ASQEVTTQAA
+34 ASQEVTSQAT
-44 PAEQDVALEK
+44 PAEQDTEK
-54 QDPEEQGEEIVPVAQ
+54 QDAEEQDIEEQDGEEQVPETTPPTYSGGSGTERNPWLISTADDLKTLADTVNNGEPYTYTGEYFLQTNDIDLSNVVWEPIGYTDSDYYFSGHYDGGDYIISNAVSTGKLDEDGQATAGIFGCVMDGSVSNLHVRNADFTASGGESYGPAGGVTGIAYGATIENCTVENSRVESERMPDDSTCAGGIAGYAIGATFSNCASISNQIVSTAYAGGFVGEIDDDGEYGVEGFTTYTNCYVSNGTVTATTDSTQGSSFAGGFAGMVTYDKLIVTNCYVYNTTLSTEGTSGNIVSTGALAGYLHNGSTISATNCYYGACNATEDADGVTAQTEGQFKDGTVAGLLGENFAQGKDGYPVFAVHADRIELDQ
-69 VGETSYATLKEA
+69 SSLTISVGDSKTLTATLTPANATDTVTWTSSEEDIATVENGVVTAKAVGETTITATAGDVTDVCTVEVIECGHT
-81 LDAAKNGGTVK
+81 DGT
-92 LLTNASL
+92 N
-99 GENDQED
+99 ND
-106 VYTLGDGESL
+106 
-116 TIDLAGKTLSGSFDI
+116 
-131 GAKSGDNYT
+131 
-140 VSNASLTMND
+140 
-150 SSGDN
+150 
-155 SGQLNGWLRVF
+155 GQCRTCG
-166 EDQNGSCSNTLTV
+166 
-179 NGGTYQYTGKQNNT
+179 YQF
-193 AYQDAKA
+193 AFKA
-200 TVCNVMGGTVIITGG
+200 TDADGNLKGFYDKI
-215 VFKSYSSGEVAIFVD
+215 YDAFVQMP
-230 NDVKSTFSGGTFEG
+230 
-244 IKAGVD
+244 I
-250 YIVACLKDGY
+250 
-260 CFEQNGNRIAYAS
+260 
-273 LRYDQRTEDT
+273 
-283 LTVEKCTPHSFVDNN
+283 
-298 EQSNCTYCNA
+298 
-308 VNPDVAAADTVAKV
+308 
-322 GDAQFKTLAE
+322 
-332 AIAAANNTEIEVRLV
+332 
-347 KNVAEN
+347 
-353 VVVSGGT
+353 SGGT
-360 VTIDLNGHT
+360 VTVLKDADGETQYSPNVTKTFVVDIQDHKLSCNDVHGFSPRARVTITGGKDSQIDT
-369 WNADTNSTSAAYTP
+369 VTADQYVN
-383 LTVES
+383 
-388 SSVTLKS
+388 VTLAS
-395 GTVDQGSSGGTA
+395 TFQGTIT
-407 SYGIVV
+407 
-413 EGGSLTLGEDML
+413 TL
-425 VMGSPLNNSN
+425 N
-435 CIPAI
+435 
-440 VLESG
+440 
-445 DLNLAEGVT
+445 
-454 LIYGLSVPF
+454 
-463 DNKLSDYLPDG
+463 
-474 TAFVQCTYD
+474 
-483 ATDGVK
+483 ATDGNLTVQPGCTAHVKKLQSTYNSTKRIQLMGGSYDKIDINASGLK
-489 LGDGYVPDVYTT
+489 LG
-501 NASAENMAVVAHKH
+501 N
-515 SITTGNT
+515 
-522 CACGF
+522 
-527 TCSHKE
+527 
-533 INKDNGQCVVCGYQ
+533 
-547 MAFKTDNQCFY
+547 
-558 DSLVDAVREVLYKDA
+558 
-573 TTITLLRDVET
+573 LLET
-584 GVSADKNKPLAL
+584 
-596 DLKDYCFSGDLT
+596 
-608 IKSGTV
+608 
-614 TVFGSERSHLDGT
+614 
-627 LTSNVV
+627 
-633 LPAEFKG
+633 
-640 RVETLDAVSWKVT
+640 
-653 VEPGCAG
+653 
-660 RVGTLSLY
+660 
-668 PYQNISEKYQLAGG
+668 
-682 SFETIKFGG
+682 
-691 GAWTVNS
+691 
-698 IRLGDIL
+698 
-705 KPGYR
+705 GYR
-710 FESMSTSQ
+710 FESTDDSGRDLCYS
-718 DHTLYYN
+718 DSLYYKG
-725 EQITSSNATIT
+725 T
-736 NVKVVLCEQHEY
+736 NLKVVPCTSHSY

-797 NAAADG
+797 NVAADG
-803 AVVKPLEDVTADAVT
+803 AEVKLLADVSDAAT
-818 ISSPITLDLNGKV
+818 ISSKVTLDLCGKDV
-831 IRADLTVT
+831 VKLTVS
-839 NAGAKLTDS
+839 AAAKLTDS
-848 VGNGGIKKLTVAEGM
+848 VGDGVVKNLTVTVEGM
-863 TVASLLEEGFLFK
+863 TVKDILSEGMQFK
-876 NSSGRW
+876 NSFNSAW
-882 VTDLTVTE
+882 VTDLTVKE
-890 LNYSSIAPIP
+890 LTSVRIAEIP
-900 IRLGTMKDS
+900 IRLGEMDS
-909 YDVVYRAED
+909 SYNVVYRAED
-918 KNIIALEVFAPES
+918 KGIITLEVFAS
-931 GEGFGEYD
+931 KSVTFGEHD
-939 LFLELR
+939 LRLEIEIRDQNGNR
-945 IKSSD
+945 ID
-950 GTTVLGSGS
+950 VS
-959 TSGVTLDPD
+959 TGWTTLDPD

-976 DGFLTSWDAGTYQ
+976 DKSLTGLDAGTYQ
-989 CTIESVR
+989 CTIESVK

-1016 LQSGTEAAVET
+1016 LQSGTAATVET
-1027 GISDSYFDQKD
+1027 GISDSYFAQRD

-1047 VRAMF
+1047 VFAKF
-1052 DPTGERPAATFSMTP
+1052 TPTGEEPVATLSMTP
-1067 PTEDQCAVFN
+1067 PTADQCAVFN

-1209 PETEHGTMTV
+1209 PEAEHGTMTV

-1381 AETTGAVTIT
+1381 AETTGTVTIT
-1391 VNKAAPTGAPKY
+1391 VNKATPTGAPKY
-1403 TAITTGGKTLEDAG
+1403 TAITASGKTLEDAG

-1571 NVTPGTVAVIVHE
+1571 NVSSGTVAVIVHE
-1584 DGTEEILSSSKPT
+1584 DGTEEILSSSKLT

-1628 KGAIDYISAR
+1628 KGAIDFISAR
-1638 DLVSGVGDKLFAP
+1638 ELVSGVGDKLFAP

-1713 AGSPTAGSE
+1713 AGSPNGGSGNQ
-1722 TKFTDVPADSYYAQ
+1722 FTDVPADSYYAQ